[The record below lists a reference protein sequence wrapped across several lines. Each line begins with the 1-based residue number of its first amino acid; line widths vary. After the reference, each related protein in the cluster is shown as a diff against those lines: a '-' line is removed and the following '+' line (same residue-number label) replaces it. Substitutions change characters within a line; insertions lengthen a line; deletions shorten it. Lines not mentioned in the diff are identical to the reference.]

1 MTEQFHLSRLQ
12 VINWGVFDGYHD
24 IPFSPGGALIAGA
37 SGSGK
42 SSLLDAIS
50 LGFLPFN
57 RRNFNASGDNTAAG
71 SSAGR
76 RTVDKYV
83 RGAWGQRSD
92 GGTSRVMYLRGDGTA
107 WSAVAVTYSSDSG
120 RTVTGLVLKW
130 LTGESRNDSSSR
142 FVLGDGDL
150 DIEEVC
156 NRWAAGRFD
165 TGVFKEDRGERSDG
179 GNHRGERSDGGHT
192 GWRFT
197 TKVESQYLAQLYAT
211 IGIRAS
217 DAAQQLLGKAKS
229 LKSVGGLEQ
238 FVREFMLDEPESL
251 ARLPEALKQ
260 IDPLVEA
267 RELLAVAQKK
277 RKILGDIE
285 KIQQRYAS
293 ESTDLGIIDLV
304 DLPMVRAYTDQV
316 RLAQCPAQIEQLD
329 STVDQ
334 LDNEY
339 EDVTRS
345 LNLAKAEADSLN
357 AQISGSSASIGPL
370 QSQVTAAETEAEQVS
385 RRRGAYE
392 DMLAAQQLDA
402 PETADD
408 FWNLREELLAQATEL
423 LAKVERHREASTDAE
438 YAQKAARLTRD
449 EAAKELKRV
458 EHVGSALPEFAL
470 IMRDQICAAVG
481 VDAAALPYIAELM
494 DLRPDQTRWRT
505 AVEKVLRGVG
515 LRLMV
520 PDQHWTKVL
529 QFVNETNM
537 RGRLQLH
544 HVRAKL
550 LGAEPVEPEP
560 NTLAGKLFAVD
571 PSHPCAAEAV
581 DVVTAAGD
589 HICVDT
595 PDVFARFRRAVTDTG
610 LYKDSDRL
618 AIKDDR
624 RPLKQSEYLYQG
636 DVSAKINALT
646 VDLAAAEETY
656 QKARRVADDI
666 AAQRQQWRDRA
677 AACKAICEQFPQ
689 WSQIDT
695 ETADGHADR
704 LREQYELLLADH
716 PDIEALNARADE
728 CWSQIQKLMT
738 RRGAIQT
745 RRDDL
750 DSRRTR
756 LLELAERL
764 QPVPD
769 ERSREERRPEE
780 RRFVSEPLTEL
791 LDRYAGQVPV
801 ALELLDPE
809 PHRDALFTAIKKE
822 REQLRE
828 SRRRS
833 YDELARILNTFDTS
847 FPDAIPN
854 DSDNFD
860 ERVHDYVALCRHID
874 ERELPEAYE
883 RMMRLV
889 TEQAPDAI
897 LTLHRVAEQEARRIS
912 DQIDRVN
919 TGLGAVEFNR
929 GTRLTLR
936 ATPRN
941 LTAVSEL
948 TEIVR
953 AISRRIAE
961 VGLGDKQAILDQYA
975 DILRL
980 RNRLASAAPE
990 DKAWTRD
997 ALDVRNRFTFDCA
1010 EWDVATEELIRT
1022 HSNAGDNSGGE
1033 QEKLMAFCLAGA
1045 LSFNLA
1051 APGDAG
1057 TEEANRPVFAQLMLD
1072 EAFSKS
1078 DPQFAQQALQA
1089 FRKFGFQLVIV
1100 ATVQNA
1106 TTIQPYIDSVV
1117 MVSKTEATGRNAR
1130 PVATVVTRTIS
1141 EFGELRREMRA
1152 GTKVPAGV

>member
-12 VINWGVFDGYHD
+12 VINWGVFDGYHS
-24 IPFSPGGALIAGA
+24 IPFSVGGALIAGA

-107 WSAVAVTYSSDSG
+107 WSAVAVTYTSDSG

-156 NRWAAGRFD
+156 NRWASGRFD
-165 TGVFKEDRGERSDG
+165 AGVFKED
-179 GNHRGERSDGGHT
+179 
-192 GWRFT
+192 WRFS
-197 TKVESQYLAQLYAT
+197 TKVESQYLAQLYAA

-238 FVREFMLDEPESL
+238 FVREFMLDEPDSL

-285 KIQQRYAS
+285 QIQQRYAS
-293 ESTDLGIIDLV
+293 ESSDLGIIDLV
-304 DLPMVRAYTDQV
+304 DAPMVRAYTDHA
-316 RLAQCPAQIEQLD
+316 RLAQCPAQIATLD
-329 STVDQ
+329 GTVDQ
-334 LDNEY
+334 LENEY

-357 AQISGSSASIGPL
+357 AQISGSSANIAPL
-370 QSQVTAAETEAEQVS
+370 QSQVTAAETQAEQVE
-385 RRRGAYE
+385 RRRTTYE
-392 DMLAAQQLDA
+392 DMLAAQGIEIPD
-402 PETADD
+402 TADE

-423 LAKVERHREASTDAE
+423 LAKVERNREASTDAE
-438 YAQKAARLTRD
+438 YAQKAARIARD
-449 EAAKELKRV
+449 DVAKELKRV

-470 IMRDQICAAVG
+470 AMRDHICAAIK
-481 VDAAALPYIAELM
+481 VDAAELPYIAELL
-494 DLRPDQTRWRT
+494 DLRPGQTRWRL

-515 LRLMV
+515 LRLLV
-520 PDQHWTKVL
+520 PDQHWEKVL
-529 QFVNETNM
+529 RFVNETDM

-544 HVRAKL
+544 HVRAKF
-550 LGAEPVEPEP
+550 LGAESAEPEP
-560 NTLAGKLFAVD
+560 NTLAGKLFPVD
-571 PSHPCAAEAV
+571 PKHLCAAEAV
-581 DVVTAAGD
+581 DVITGADD
-589 HICVDT
+589 HVCVDT
-595 PDVFARFRRAVTDTG
+595 PDVFSRFRRAVTDTG

-618 AIKDDR
+618 AVKDDR
-624 RPLKQSEYLYQG
+624 RPVKLSEYLYQG
-636 DVSAKINALT
+636 DVTAKINALT
-646 VDLAAAEETY
+646 VELAAAEEAY
-656 QKARRVADDI
+656 QKARRTADDI

-677 AACKAICEQFPQ
+677 AACKAICEQYPQ

-695 ETADGHADR
+695 ETADGHAER
-704 LREQYELLLADH
+704 LREQYELLMADN

-738 RRGAIQT
+738 RR
-745 RRDDL
+745 DSL
-750 DSRRTR
+750 DERRTQ
-756 LLELAERL
+756 LLELQERL
-764 QPVPD
+764 SPA
-769 ERSREERRPEE
+769 
-780 RRFVSEPLTEL
+780 FVSEPLTEL
-791 LDRYAGQVPV
+791 LQRYAAQLPV

-809 PHRDALFTAIKKE
+809 PHRDALFAAIKKE

-854 DSDNFD
+854 DSDDFD

-912 DQIDRVN
+912 GQIDRVN
-919 TGLGAVEFNR
+919 TGLAAVEFNR

-936 ATPRN
+936 ATPRH
-941 LTAVSEL
+941 LVAVDEL
-948 TEIVR
+948 TQIVR
-953 AISRRIAE
+953 SISRRIAE

-975 DILRL
+975 EILRL
-980 RNRLASAAPE
+980 RNRLASTAPE

-1010 EWDVATEELIRT
+1010 EWDVDTEELIRT

-1045 LSFNLA
+1045 LSFNL
-1051 APGDAG
+1051 PSPESD
-1057 TEEANRPVFAQLMLD
+1057 NNKPVFAQLMLD

-1078 DPQFAQQALQA
+1078 DPQFAQQALHA

-1106 TTIQPYIDSVV
+1106 TTIEPYIDSVV
-1117 MVSKTEATGRNAR
+1117 MVSKTEPTDGNAR
-1130 PVATVVTRTIS
+1130 PVASVATRTIS
-1141 EFGELRREMRA
+1141 EFTSLRQEMRKTA
-1152 GTKVPAGV
+1152 ERVPAGV

>member
-1 MTEQFHLSRLQ
+1 MTTEQFHLSRLQ
-12 VINWGVFDGYHD
+12 VINWGVFDGYHA
-24 IPFSPGGALIAGA
+24 IPFSSGGALIAGA

-107 WSAVAVTYSSDSG
+107 WSAVAVTYRSDTG

-130 LTGESRNDSSSR
+130 LSGDSRNDSSSR

-150 DIEEVC
+150 DIEDIC
-156 NRWAAGRFD
+156 NRWAANRFD
-165 TGVFKEDRGERSDG
+165 ASVFKE
-179 GNHRGERSDGGHT
+179 
-192 GWRFT
+192 GWRFS

-238 FVREFMLDEPESL
+238 FVRDFMLDEPDSL

-267 RELLAVAQKK
+267 RELLAVAQRK
-277 RKILGDIE
+277 RRILGDIE
-285 KIQQRYAS
+285 QVQQRYAS
-293 ESTDLGIIDLV
+293 ESSDLGIIDLV
-304 DLPMVRAYTDQV
+304 DAPMVRAFTDHV
-316 RLAQCPAQIEQLD
+316 RLAQCPTQITTLD
-329 STVDQ
+329 GTIDQ
-334 LDNEY
+334 LENEY

-357 AQISGSSASIGPL
+357 AQISGSSANIAPL
-370 QSQVTAAETEAEQVS
+370 QSQVTAAETEAEQVT
-385 RRRGAYE
+385 RRRAAYE
-392 DMLAAQQLDA
+392 DLLAAQDLENRWDI
-402 PETADD
+402 PDTADD
-408 FWNLREELLAQATEL
+408 FWNLREELLAHATEM
-423 LAKVERHREASTDAE
+423 LAKVERNREASTDAE
-438 YAQKAARLTRD
+438 YAQKSARIIRD
-449 EAAKELKRV
+449 AAAKELRRV
-458 EHVGSALPEFAL
+458 EHVVSALPEFAL
-470 IMRDQICAAVG
+470 AMREHICTAVG
-481 VDAAALPYIAELM
+481 ADPAELPYIAELL
-494 DLRPDQTRWRT
+494 DLRPDQTRWRL
-505 AVEKVLRGVG
+505 AVEKVLRGAG
-515 LRLMV
+515 LRLLV
-520 PDQHWTKVL
+520 PDQHWAAVL
-529 QFVNETNM
+529 RFVNETNM

-550 LGAEPVEPEP
+550 LGAEPAQLDPK
-560 NTLAGKLFAVD
+560 TLAGKLFPVD
-571 PSHPCAAEAV
+571 PGHPCAAEAV
-581 DVVTAAGD
+581 DIVAVAGD
-589 HICVDT
+589 HVCVDT
-595 PDVFARFRRAVTDTG
+595 PDVFVRFHRAVTDVG
-610 LYKDSDRL
+610 LYKDSERL

-624 RPLKQSEYLYQG
+624 RPIKQSEYLYQG

-646 VDLAAAEETY
+646 LELAAAEEVY
-656 QKARRVADDI
+656 QKARHTADEI
-666 AAQRQQWRDRA
+666 AAQRQRWRDRA
-677 AACKAICEQFPQ
+677 AACKAICEQYPQ
-689 WSQIDT
+689 WSHIDT
-695 ETADGHADR
+695 ESADGHADR
-704 LREQYELLLADH
+704 LREQYELLVSDH
-716 PDIEALNARADE
+716 PDLEALNARADE
-728 CWSQIQKLMT
+728 CWSQIQRLMT

-745 RRDDL
+745 RRDHL
-750 DSRRTR
+750 DERRTR
-756 LLELAERL
+756 LMELQERL
-764 QPVPD
+764 SPA
-769 ERSREERRPEE
+769 
-780 RRFVSEPLTEL
+780 FVSEPLTEL
-791 LDRYAGQVPV
+791 LHRYAGAIPV

-822 REQLRE
+822 REQLRD

-847 FPDAIPN
+847 FPDAVPN

-860 ERVHDYVALCRHID
+860 ERVHDYVALCKHID

-883 RMMRLV
+883 RMLRLV

-897 LTLHRVAEQEARRIS
+897 LTLHRVAQQETRRIS
-912 DQIDRVN
+912 EQIDRVN
-919 TGLGAVEFNR
+919 TGLGAVAFNR

-936 ATPRN
+936 ATPRH
-941 LTAVSEL
+941 LQAVDEL
-948 TEIVR
+948 TEVVR
-953 AISRRIAE
+953 SISRRIAE

-980 RNRLASAAPE
+980 RNRLASTAPE

-1010 EWDVATEELIRT
+1010 EWDVSTDELIRT

-1051 APGDAG
+1051 SPGSVD
-1057 TEEANRPVFAQLMLD
+1057 NRPVFAQLMLD

-1117 MVSKTEATGRNAR
+1117 MVSKTEATGRNNR
-1130 PVATVVTRTIS
+1130 PVASVATRTIS
-1141 EFGELRREMRA
+1141 EFTTLRQEMRA
-1152 GTKVPAGV
+1152 AAKRVPAGV

>member
-1 MTEQFHLSRLQ
+1 LTEQFHLSRLQ
-12 VINWGVFDGYHD
+12 VINWGVFDGYHS
-24 IPFSPGGALIAGA
+24 IPFSSGGALIAGA

-92 GGTSRVMYLRGDGTA
+92 GGTSRVMYLRGEGSA
-107 WSAVAVTYSSDSG
+107 WSAVAVTYASDSG

-142 FVLGDGDL
+142 FILGDGDL

-165 TGVFKEDRGERSDG
+165 AGVFKIRGERSDG
-179 GNHRGERSDGGHT
+179 IPND
-192 GWRFT
+192 WRFS

-238 FVREFMLDEPESL
+238 FVREFMLDEPDSL

-285 KIQQRYAS
+285 QIQHRYAS
-293 ESTDLGIIDLV
+293 ESSDLGIIDLV
-304 DLPMVRAYTDQV
+304 DTPMVRAYTDHV
-316 RLAQCPAQIEQLD
+316 RIEQIPGQISTLD
-329 STVDQ
+329 GTIDQ
-334 LDNEY
+334 LENEY

-357 AQISGSSASIGPL
+357 AQISGTSANIAPL
-370 QSQVTAAETEAEQVS
+370 QSQVTAAETEAEQVE
-385 RRRGAYE
+385 RRRAAYE
-392 DMLAAQQLDA
+392 DLLTAQDVEI
-402 PETADD
+402 PDSADE
-408 FWNLREELLAQATEL
+408 FWNLREELLTQATEL
-423 LAKVERHREASTDAE
+423 LAKVERNREASTDAE
-438 YAQKAARLTRD
+438 YAQKSARIARD

-470 IMRDQICAAVG
+470 LMRDHICAEVG
-481 VDAAALPYIAELM
+481 ADVAELPYIAELL
-494 DLRPDQTRWRT
+494 DLKPDQTRWRL
-505 AVEKVLRGVG
+505 AVEKVLRGAG
-515 LRLMV
+515 LRLLV
-520 PDQHWTKVL
+520 PDQHWEKVL
-529 QFVNETNM
+529 RFVNETDM

-550 LGAEPVEPEP
+550 LGAEPVDPES

-571 PSHPCAAEAV
+571 PKHPCAAEAV
-581 DVVTAAGD
+581 DVISAAGD
-589 HICVDT
+589 HVCVDT
-595 PDVFARFRRAVTDTG
+595 PDVFARFRRAVTDAG

-624 RPLKQSEYLYQG
+624 RPVKQSEYLYQG

-646 VDLAAAEETY
+646 LELASAEEIY
-656 QKARRVADDI
+656 QKARRAADDL

-677 AACKAICEQFPQ
+677 ATCKAICEQYPQ

-695 ETADGHADR
+695 ETADGHAER
-704 LREQYELLLADH
+704 LREQYELLMADN
-716 PDIEALNARADE
+716 PDLEALNARADE
-728 CWSQIQKLMT
+728 CWSQIQKFMT

-745 RRDDL
+745 RRDAL
-750 DSRRTR
+750 DERRTR
-756 LLELAERL
+756 LMDLQERL
-764 QPVPD
+764 SPA
-769 ERSREERRPEE
+769 
-780 RRFVSEPLTEL
+780 FVSEPLTEL
-791 LDRYAGQVPV
+791 LNRYAAAHPV
-801 ALELLDPE
+801 SLELLDPE
-809 PHRDALFTAIKKE
+809 PHRDALFAAIKKE

-854 DSDNFD
+854 DSDDFD
-860 ERVHDYVALCRHID
+860 ERVHDYVALCKHID

-897 LTLHRVAEQEARRIS
+897 LTLHRVAEQETRRIAE
-912 DQIDRVN
+912 QIDRVN
-919 TGLGAVEFNR
+919 TGLGSVEFNR

-936 ATPRN
+936 ATPRA

-953 AISRRIAE
+953 SISRRIAE

-980 RNRLASAAPE
+980 RNRLASTAPE

-1010 EWDVATEELIRT
+1010 EWDTHSEELIRT

-1051 APGDAG
+1051 NPESEDN
-1057 TEEANRPVFAQLMLD
+1057 TPVFAQLMLD

-1130 PVATVVTRTIS
+1130 PVASVSTRTIS
-1141 EFGELRREMRA
+1141 EFTTLRHEMRA
-1152 GTKVPAGV
+1152 KAQRVPAGV

>member
-1 MTEQFHLSRLQ
+1 MSEQFHLSRLQ
-12 VINWGVFDGYHD
+12 IINWGVFDGYHS
-24 IPFSPGGALIAGA
+24 IPFSAGGSLVAGG

-83 RGAWGQRSD
+83 RGAWGQRSEA
-92 GGTSRVMYLRGDGTA
+92 GTSQVMYLRGEGTT
-107 WSAVAVTYSSDSG
+107 WSAVAVTYTSNTG
-120 RTVTGLVLKW
+120 RTITGLVLKW
-130 LTGESRNDSSSR
+130 LTGESRSDSSSR
-142 FVLGDGDL
+142 FVIGDGDL
-150 DIEEVC
+150 DIEDVC

-165 TGVFKEDRGERSDG
+165 AGVFKGVRSERSDG
-179 GNHRGERSDGGHT
+179 ENQ

-197 TKVESQYLAQLYAT
+197 TKVESQYLAQLYAS

-238 FVREFMLDEPESL
+238 FVREFMLDEPDSL

-267 RELLAVAQKK
+267 RELLAVAQRK

-285 KIQQRYAS
+285 AIQVRYAS

-304 DLPMVRAYTDQV
+304 DLPMVRAYTDHV
-316 RLAQCPAQIEQLD
+316 RLRHCPAEIETLD
-329 STVDQ
+329 ATIDQ
-334 LDNEY
+334 LENENA
-339 EDVTRS
+339 DLTRQ
-345 LNLAKAEADSLN
+345 LNLAKAEGDSLN
-357 AQISGSSASIGPL
+357 AQINGASANVGPL
-370 QSQVTAAETEAEQVS
+370 QAQVNAAEAQADDVA
-385 RRRGAYE
+385 RRRAAYE
-392 DMLAAQQLDA
+392 EMVAALGVEVPD
-402 PETADD
+402 TADE
-408 FWNLREELLAQATEL
+408 FWNLREELTRQATEML
-423 LAKVERHREASTDAE
+423 GKLEWGRDASTDAE
-438 YAQKAARLTRD
+438 YAQKSARILRD
-449 EAAKELKRV
+449 NAAKEFKRV
-458 EHVGSALPEFAL
+458 EHVGSALPESAVT
-470 IMRDQICAAVG
+470 MRDHICAGVG
-481 VDAAALPYIAELM
+481 IDPAELPYVAELF
-494 DLRPDQTRWRT
+494 DLQPEHSRWRL

-515 LRLMV
+515 LRLLV
-520 PDQHWTKVL
+520 PDQHYAKVL
-529 QFVNETNM
+529 RFVNETNM
-537 RGRLQLH
+537 RGRLALH
-544 HVRAKL
+544 HVRA
-550 LGAEPVEPEP
+550 GASGREAEP
-560 NTLAGKLFAVD
+560 NTLAGKLFLVK
-571 PSHPCAAEAV
+571 PKHPCAAEAA
-581 DVVTAAGD
+581 DVIAAAGD

-595 PDVFARFRRAVTDTG
+595 PDVFVRFRRAVTDTG

-624 RPLKQSEYLYQG
+624 RPIKPSEYIYQG
-636 DVSAKINALT
+636 DISAKLEALHAELT
-646 VDLAAAEETY
+646 EAEEAFNS
-656 QKARRVADDI
+656 ARRAADEI
-666 AAQRQQWRDRA
+666 AAQRQRWRDRA
-677 AACKAICEQFPQ
+677 AACKAVYEQFPQ

-695 ETADGHADR
+695 DTAEGHADR

-716 PDIEALNARADE
+716 PDIEALSARAEE
-728 CWSQIQKLMT
+728 CWVDIQTLMT

-750 DSRRTR
+750 DARRTKLMDLQDR
-756 LLELAERL
+756 LSPAVVSDQATDLLRRYAADV
-764 QPVPD
+764 PVP
-769 ERSREERRPEE
+769 
-780 RRFVSEPLTEL
+780 
-791 LDRYAGQVPV
+791 
-801 ALELLDPE
+801 LELLNPE
-809 PHRDALFTAIKKE
+809 PHREALFAAIRRE
-822 REQLRE
+822 RDQLTE

-833 YDELARILNTFDTS
+833 YEELSRIVATFDAS

-854 DSDNFD
+854 DSDDFD
-860 ERVHDYVALCRHID
+860 ERIYDYVGVCRHID
-874 ERELPEAYE
+874 ERELPDAYD
-883 RMMRLV
+883 RMMRLI

-897 LTLHRVAEQEARRIS
+897 LTLHRVAEQETRRIS
-912 DQIDRVN
+912 EQIERVN

-936 ATPRN
+936 ANPRSMV
-941 LTAVSEL
+941 AVSEL
-948 TEIVR
+948 TDIVK

-961 VGLGDKQAILDQYA
+961 VGLGDKKAILEQYA

-980 RNRLASAAPE
+980 RNRLAGNNPE
-990 DKAWTRD
+990 DRAWTRD

-1010 EWDVATEELIRT
+1010 EWDVASGELIRT

-1051 APGDAG
+1051 NPESGD
-1057 TEEANRPVFAQLMLD
+1057 NKPVFAQLMLD

-1078 DPQFAQQALQA
+1078 DPQFASQALQA

-1106 TTIQPYIDSVV
+1106 TTIQPYIDGVV
-1117 MVSKTEATGRNAR
+1117 MVSKSEATGRNAR
-1130 PVATVVTRTIS
+1130 PVANVATKTITD
-1141 EFGELRREMRA
+1141 FTALRREL
-1152 GTKVPAGV
+1152 KVPEPV

>member
-1 MTEQFHLSRLQ
+1 MPEQFHLSRLQ
-12 VINWGVFDGYHD
+12 VINWGVFDGYHT
-24 IPFSPGGALIAGA
+24 IAFSPGGALIAGA

-57 RRNFNASGDNTAAG
+57 RRNFNASGDHSAAG
-71 SSAGR
+71 SNAGR

-92 GGTSRVMYLRGDGTA
+92 AGASKVMYLRGDGTA
-107 WSAVAVTYSSDSG
+107 WSAVAVTYTSNTG

-130 LTGESRNDSSSR
+130 LTGESRSDSSSR
-142 FVLGDGDL
+142 FVLADGDRH
-150 DIEEVC
+150 IEDVC
-156 NRWAAGRFD
+156 NRWASGRFD
-165 TGVFKEDRGERSDG
+165 ANVFKDD
-179 GNHRGERSDGGHT
+179 
-192 GWRFT
+192 WRFS

-238 FVREFMLDEPESL
+238 FVREFMLDEPGSL
-251 ARLPEALKQ
+251 TRLPEALKQ
-260 IDPLVEA
+260 IDPLVDA
-267 RELLAVAQKK
+267 RELLAVAQRK

-285 KIQQRYAS
+285 QIQQRYGS
-293 ESTDLGIIDLV
+293 ESSDLGIIDLV
-304 DLPMVRAYTDQV
+304 DQPMVRAYTDHV
-316 RLAQCPAQIEQLD
+316 RLAQCPAQIESLD
-329 STVDQ
+329 ATIDQ
-334 LDNEY
+334 LGNEY
-339 EDVTRS
+339 EDVTRQ
-345 LNLAKAEADSLN
+345 LNLAKAEGDSLN

-370 QSQVTAAETEAEQVS
+370 QSQVAAAEAQAEEVS
-385 RRRGAYE
+385 RRRAAYE
-392 DMLAAQQLDA
+392 SMLDTQDLDV
-402 PETADD
+402 PDTADE
-408 FWNLREELLAQATEL
+408 FWNLREELSTTVTEL
-423 LAKVERHREASTDAE
+423 LAKLDRGREASTDAE
-438 YAQKAARLTRD
+438 YTQKVARIARD
-449 EAAKELKRV
+449 DAAKELKRV
-458 EHVGSALPEFAL
+458 EHVGSALPEHA
-470 IMRDQICAAVG
+470 ITMREHICAAVG
-481 VDAAALPYIAELM
+481 VETSQLPYIAELM
-494 DLRPDQTRWRT
+494 DLRPEQSRWRV

-515 LRLMV
+515 LRLLV
-520 PDQHWTKVL
+520 PDEHYAAVL
-529 QFVNETNM
+529 RFVNETNM
-537 RGRLQLH
+537 GGRLQLH
-544 HVRAKL
+544 HVRASL
-550 LGAEPVEPEP
+550 VGAEAVDADP
-560 NTLAGKLFAVD
+560 NTLAGKLFVVD
-571 PSHPCAAEAV
+571 PSHPCAAEAA
-581 DVVTAAGD
+581 DVVAAAGD
-589 HICVDT
+589 HVCVDT
-595 PDVFARFRRAVTDTG
+595 PDVFPRFRRAVTDAG

-624 RPLKQSEYLYQG
+624 RPLRQSDYIYQG
-636 DVSAKINALT
+636 DVAAKIDALT
-646 VDLAAAEETY
+646 VDLAAAEDGY
-656 QKARRVADDI
+656 QQARRAADDI

-689 WSQIDT
+689 WNQIDT

-704 LREQYELLLADH
+704 LREQFELLLADH
-716 PDIEALNARADE
+716 PDIEALNARADQ
-728 CWSQIQKLMT
+728 CWEEIQTLMT

-750 DSRRTR
+750 DGRRTR
-756 LLELAERL
+756 LLELSERL
-764 QPVPD
+764 TPA
-769 ERSREERRPEE
+769 
-780 RRFVSEPLTEL
+780 FVSEPLTEL
-791 LDRYAGQVPV
+791 LNRYAADVPV
-801 ALELLDPE
+801 TLELLNPE
-809 PHRDALFTAIKKE
+809 PHREAVFTAIRRE

-833 YDELARILNTFDTS
+833 YDELARILNTFDTA

-854 DSDNFD
+854 DSDVFD

-912 DQIDRVN
+912 EQIDRVN
-919 TGLGAVEFNR
+919 TGLGSVEFNR

-936 ATPRN
+936 ATPRS
-941 LTAVSEL
+941 LTAVAEL

-980 RNRLASAAPE
+980 RNRLASTAPE
-990 DKAWTRD
+990 DRAWTRD

-1010 EWDVATEELIRT
+1010 EWDIGSEELIRT

-1051 APGDAG
+1051 SPAQSFGSATGDDAD
-1057 TEEANRPVFAQLMLD
+1057 NKPVFAQLMLD

-1117 MVSKTEATGRNAR
+1117 MVSKKEATGRNAR
-1130 PVATVVTRTIS
+1130 PVATVATKTIS
-1141 EFGELRREMRA
+1141 DFTALRQDMTMSAAAAR
-1152 GTKVPAGV
+1152 VPATV

>member
-1 MTEQFHLSRLQ
+1 MSEQFHLSRLQ
-12 VINWGVFDGYHD
+12 IINWGVFDGYHS
-24 IPFSPGGALIAGA
+24 IPFSAGGSLVAGA

-83 RGAWGQRSD
+83 RGAWGQRSEA
-92 GGTSRVMYLRGDGTA
+92 GTSQVMYLRGEGTT
-107 WSAVAVTYSSDSG
+107 WSAVAVTYTSNTG
-120 RTVTGLVLKW
+120 RTITGLVLKW
-130 LTGESRNDSSSR
+130 LTGESRSDSSSR
-142 FVLGDGDL
+142 FVIGDGDL
-150 DIEEVC
+150 DIEDVC

-165 TGVFKEDRGERSDG
+165 AGVFKGD
-179 GNHRGERSDGGHT
+179 

-197 TKVESQYLAQLYAT
+197 TKVESQYLAQLYAS

-238 FVREFMLDEPESL
+238 FVREFMLDEPDSL

-267 RELLAVAQKK
+267 RELLAVAQRK

-285 KIQQRYAS
+285 AIQVRYAS

-304 DLPMVRAYTDQV
+304 DLPMVRAYTDHV
-316 RLAQCPAQIEQLD
+316 RLRHCPAEIETLD
-329 STVDQ
+329 ATIDQ
-334 LDNEY
+334 LENENA
-339 EDVTRS
+339 DLTRQ
-345 LNLAKAEADSLN
+345 LNLAKAEGDSLN
-357 AQISGSSASIGPL
+357 AQINGASANVGPL
-370 QSQVTAAETEAEQVS
+370 QAQVNAAEAQADDVA
-385 RRRGAYE
+385 RRRAAYE
-392 DMLAAQQLDA
+392 EMVAALGVDV
-402 PETADD
+402 PDTADE
-408 FWNLREELLAQATEL
+408 FWNLREELTRQATEML
-423 LAKVERHREASTDAE
+423 GKLEWGRDASTDAE
-438 YAQKAARLTRD
+438 YAQKSARILRD
-449 EAAKELKRV
+449 NAAKELKRV
-458 EHVGSALPEFAL
+458 EHVGSALPESAVT
-470 IMRDQICAAVG
+470 MRDHICAGVG
-481 VDAAALPYIAELM
+481 IDPAELPYVAELF
-494 DLRPDQTRWRT
+494 DLQPEHSRWRL

-515 LRLMV
+515 LRLLV
-520 PDQHWTKVL
+520 PDQHYAKVL
-529 QFVNETNM
+529 RFVNETNM
-537 RGRLQLH
+537 RGRLALH
-544 HVRAKL
+544 HVRA
-550 LGAEPVEPEP
+550 GASGREAEP
-560 NTLAGKLFAVD
+560 NTLAGKLFLVK
-571 PSHPCAAEAV
+571 PKHPCAAEAA
-581 DVVTAAGD
+581 DVIAAAGD

-595 PDVFARFRRAVTDTG
+595 PDVFVRFRRAVTDTG

-624 RPLKQSEYLYQG
+624 RPIKPSEYIYQG
-636 DVSAKINALT
+636 DIGAKLEALHAELT
-646 VDLAAAEETY
+646 EAEEAFNT
-656 QKARRVADDI
+656 ARRAADEI
-666 AAQRQQWRDRA
+666 AAQRQRWRDRA
-677 AACKAICEQFPQ
+677 AACKAVYEQFPQ

-695 ETADGHADR
+695 DTAEGHADR

-716 PDIEALNARADE
+716 PDIEALSARAEE
-728 CWSQIQKLMT
+728 CWVDIQTLMT

-750 DSRRTR
+750 DARRTKLMDLQDR
-756 LLELAERL
+756 LSPAAVSEQATDLLRRYAAEV
-764 QPVPD
+764 PVP
-769 ERSREERRPEE
+769 
-780 RRFVSEPLTEL
+780 
-791 LDRYAGQVPV
+791 
-801 ALELLDPE
+801 LELLNPE
-809 PHRDALFTAIKKE
+809 PHREALFAAIRRE
-822 REQLRE
+822 RDQLTE

-833 YDELARILNTFDTS
+833 YEELSRIVATFDAS

-854 DSDNFD
+854 DSDDFD
-860 ERVHDYVALCRHID
+860 ERIYDYVAVCRHID
-874 ERELPEAYE
+874 ERELPDAYD
-883 RMMRLV
+883 RMMRLI

-897 LTLHRVAEQEARRIS
+897 LTLHRVAEQETRRIS
-912 DQIDRVN
+912 EQIDRVN

-936 ATPRN
+936 ANPRAMA
-941 LTAVSEL
+941 AVSEL
-948 TEIVR
+948 TDIVK

-961 VGLGDKQAILDQYA
+961 VGLGDKKAILEQYA

-980 RNRLASAAPE
+980 RNRLAGNNPE
-990 DKAWTRD
+990 DRAWTRD

-1010 EWDVATEELIRT
+1010 EWDVASDELIRT

-1051 APGDAG
+1051 NPESGD
-1057 TEEANRPVFAQLMLD
+1057 NKPVFAQLMLD

-1078 DPQFAQQALQA
+1078 DPQFASQALQA

-1106 TTIQPYIDSVV
+1106 TTIQPYIDGVV
-1117 MVSKTEATGRNAR
+1117 MVSKSEATGRNAR
-1130 PVATVVTRTIS
+1130 PVANVATKTITD
-1141 EFGELRREMRA
+1141 FTALRREL
-1152 GTKVPAGV
+1152 KVPEPV

>member
-1 MTEQFHLSRLQ
+1 MPEQFHLSRLQ
-12 VINWGVFDGYHD
+12 VINWGVFDGYHT
-24 IPFSPGGALIAGA
+24 IPFGEGGALIAGA

-57 RRNFNASGDNTAAG
+57 RRNFNASGDNSAAG
-71 SSAGR
+71 SNAGR

-92 GGTSRVMYLRGDGTA
+92 AGASKVMYLRGDGTA
-107 WSAVAVTYSSDSG
+107 WSAVAVTYASNTG
-120 RTVTGLVLKW
+120 RTITGLVLKW
-130 LTGESRNDSSSR
+130 LTGESRSDSSSR
-142 FVLGDGDL
+142 FVLADGDR
-150 DIEEVC
+150 DIEDVC
-156 NRWAAGRFD
+156 NRWASGRFD
-165 TGVFKEDRGERSDG
+165 AGVFKDDE
-179 GNHRGERSDGGHT
+179 
-192 GWRFT
+192 WRFS

-238 FVREFMLDEPESL
+238 FVREFMLDEPSSL
-251 ARLPEALKQ
+251 TRLPDALKQ
-260 IDPLVEA
+260 IDPLVDA
-267 RELLAVAQKK
+267 RELLAVAQRK

-285 KIQQRYAS
+285 NIQQRYGS
-293 ESTDLGIIDLV
+293 ESSDLGIIDLV
-304 DLPMVRAYTDQV
+304 DQPMVRAYTDHI
-316 RLAQCPAQIEQLD
+316 RLAQCPAQIDSLD
-329 STVDQ
+329 ATIDQ
-334 LDNEY
+334 LGNEY
-339 EDVTRS
+339 EDVTRQ
-345 LNLAKAEADSLN
+345 LNLAKSEGDSLN

-370 QSQVTAAETEAEQVS
+370 QSQVAGAEAQAEEVS

-392 DMLAAQQLDA
+392 SLLTAQKLDI
-402 PETADD
+402 PDTADE
-408 FWNLREELLAQATEL
+408 FWNLREELTTTATEL
-423 LAKVERHREASTDAE
+423 LAKLDRGREASTDAE
-438 YAQKAARLTRD
+438 YAQKGARIARD
-449 EAAKELKRV
+449 DAAKELRRV
-458 EHVGSALPEFAL
+458 EHVGSALPEFA
-470 IMRDQICAAVG
+470 IAMREHICAAVG
-481 VDAAALPYIAELM
+481 ADPGELPYIAELM
-494 DLRPDQTRWRT
+494 DLRPEQSRWRV

-515 LRLMV
+515 LRLLV
-520 PDQHWTKVL
+520 PDGHYAAVL
-529 QFVNETNM
+529 RFVNETNM
-537 RGRLQLH
+537 GGRLQLH
-544 HVRAKL
+544 HVRAKFV
-550 LGAEPVEPEP
+550 GAEATPAEPK
-560 NTLAGKLFAVD
+560 TLAGKLFLVD
-571 PSHPCAAEAV
+571 PTHVCAAEAS
-581 DVVTAAGD
+581 DVIAAAGD
-589 HICVDT
+589 HVCVDD
-595 PDVFARFRRAVTDTG
+595 PDVFPRFRRAVTETG

-624 RPLKQSEYLYQG
+624 RPLRQSDYIFQG
-636 DVSAKINALT
+636 DIAAKIDALT
-646 VDLAAAEETY
+646 VDLANAEEAFN
-656 QKARRVADDI
+656 QARRAADDI
-666 AAQRQQWRDRA
+666 AAERQQRRDRA

-689 WSQIDT
+689 WNQIDT

-704 LREQYELLLADH
+704 LREQFELLLADH
-716 PDIEALNARADE
+716 PDIEALNARADQ
-728 CWSQIQKLMT
+728 CWEEIQTLMT

-750 DSRRTR
+750 DGRRTR
-756 LLELAERL
+756 LLELQDRL
-764 QPVPD
+764 A
-769 ERSREERRPEE
+769 PE
-780 RRFVSEPLTEL
+780 FVSEPLTEL
-791 LDRYAGQVPV
+791 LNRYARDVPV
-801 ALELLDPE
+801 ELELLNPE
-809 PHRDALFTAIKKE
+809 PHRDAVFTSIRRE

-833 YDELARILNTFDTS
+833 YDELARILNTFDTA

-854 DSDNFD
+854 DSDVFD

-897 LTLHRVAEQEARRIS
+897 LTLHRVAEQESRRITE
-912 DQIDRVN
+912 QINRVN
-919 TGLGAVEFNR
+919 TGLGSVEFNR

-936 ATPRN
+936 ATPRS
-941 LTAVSEL
+941 LTAVAEL
-948 TEIVR
+948 TDIVK

-980 RNRLASAAPE
+980 RNRLSSTAPE

-1010 EWDVATEELIRT
+1010 EWDVSSEDLIRT

-1051 APGDAG
+1051 SPESSD
-1057 TEEANRPVFAQLMLD
+1057 NRPVFAQLMLD

-1117 MVSKTEATGRNAR
+1117 MVSKKEATGRNAR
-1130 PVATVVTRTIS
+1130 PVATVATKTIS
-1141 EFGELRREMRA
+1141 DFAALRHEMTASAAAAR
-1152 GTKVPAGV
+1152 VPATVG

>member
-1 MTEQFHLSRLQ
+1 MAEQFHLSRLQ

-24 IPFSPGGALIAGA
+24 IPFSEGGALIAGA

-92 GGTSRVMYLRGDGTA
+92 GGSSKVMYLRGEGTA
-107 WSAVAVTYSSDSG
+107 WSAIAVTYRSNTG
-120 RTVTGLVLKW
+120 RSVTGLVLKW
-130 LTGESRNDSSSR
+130 LTGESRSDSSSR
-142 FVLGDGDL
+142 FVLADGDR
-150 DIEEVC
+150 DIEDVC

-165 TGVFKEDRGERSDG
+165 SGVFKDDE
-179 GNHRGERSDGGHT
+179 
-192 GWRFT
+192 WRFS

-238 FVREFMLDEPESL
+238 FVREFMLDEPSSL
-251 ARLPEALKQ
+251 TRLPEALKQ

-293 ESTDLGIIDLV
+293 ESSDLGIIDLV
-304 DLPMVRAYTDQV
+304 DQPMVRAYTDHV
-316 RLAQCPAQIEQLD
+316 RLAQCGPQIESLD
-329 STVDQ
+329 ATIDQ
-334 LDNEY
+334 LGNEY
-339 EDVTRS
+339 EDVTRQ
-345 LNLAKAEADSLN
+345 LNLAKAEGDSLN
-357 AQISGSSASIGPL
+357 AQISGSSASLGPL
-370 QSQVTAAETEAEQVS
+370 QSQVAGAEAQAEQVS
-385 RRRGAYE
+385 RRRAAYE
-392 DMLAAQQLDA
+392 AMLGAQDIDV
-402 PETADD
+402 PDTADE
-408 FWNLREELLAQATEL
+408 FWNLREELATEVTEL
-423 LAKVERHREASTDAE
+423 LAKLDRGREASTDAE
-438 YAQKAARLTRD
+438 YAQKAARIARD
-449 EAAKELKRV
+449 DAAKELKRV
-458 EHVGSALPEFAL
+458 EHVGSALPEFA
-470 IMRDQICAAVG
+470 ITMREHICAAVG
-481 VDAAALPYIAELM
+481 VDPAELPYIAELM
-494 DLRPDQTRWRT
+494 DLRPDQSRWRV

-515 LRLMV
+515 LRLLV
-520 PDQHWTKVL
+520 PDDRYSAVL
-529 QFVNETNM
+529 RFVNETNM
-537 RGRLQLH
+537 GGRLQLH
-544 HVRAKL
+544 HVRASL
-550 LGAEPVEPEP
+550 VGADPVDADP
-560 NTLAGKLFAVD
+560 NTLAGKLFVVD
-571 PSHPCAAEAV
+571 PTHACAAEAA
-581 DVVTAAGD
+581 DVIAAAGD

-595 PDVFARFRRAVTDTG
+595 PDVFSRFRRAVTDTG
-610 LYKDSDRL
+610 LYKDSERL

-624 RPLKQSEYLYQG
+624 RPLKQSDYIYQG
-636 DVSAKINALT
+636 DVRAKIDALT
-646 VDLAAAEETY
+646 VDLATAEELY
-656 QKARRVADDI
+656 QQARRKADEI

-689 WSQIDT
+689 WNQVDID
-695 ETADGHADR
+695 TADGHADR
-704 LREQYELLLADH
+704 LREQFELLLADN
-716 PDIEALNARADE
+716 PDIEALTARADE
-728 CWSQIQKLMT
+728 CWEEIQTLMT

-750 DSRRTR
+750 DSRRTQ
-756 LLELAERL
+756 LLELQDRL
-764 QPVPD
+764 TPA
-769 ERSREERRPEE
+769 
-780 RRFVSEPLTEL
+780 FVSEPLTEL
-791 LDRYAGQVPV
+791 LNRYAAAIPVP
-801 ALELLDPE
+801 LEVLNPE
-809 PHRDALFTAIKKE
+809 PHREAVFNTIRRE

-833 YDELARILNTFDTS
+833 YDELARILNTFDTA

-854 DSDNFD
+854 DSEVFD

-874 ERELPEAYE
+874 ERELPDAYE

-912 DQIDRVN
+912 EQIDRVN
-919 TGLGAVEFNR
+919 TGLGAVEFNN

-936 ATPRN
+936 ATPRS
-941 LTAVSEL
+941 LTAVAEL

-980 RNRLASAAPE
+980 RNRLASTAPE

-1010 EWDVATEELIRT
+1010 EWDVRTEELIRT

-1051 APGDAG
+1051 SPESSD
-1057 TEEANRPVFAQLMLD
+1057 NKPVFAQLMLD

-1106 TTIQPYIDSVV
+1106 TTIQPYIDSVI
-1117 MVSKTEATGRNAR
+1117 MVSKTEATSRNAR
-1130 PVATVVTRTIS
+1130 PVATVVSKTIS
-1141 EFGELRREMRA
+1141 DFTTLRAEMRSSA
-1152 GTKVPAGV
+1152 ARERVPAGV

>member
-12 VINWGVFDGYHD
+12 IINWGVFDGYHS
-24 IPFSPGGALIAGA
+24 IPFSSGGALIAGA

-92 GGTSRVMYLRGDGTA
+92 GGTSRVMYLRGEGTA
-107 WSAVAVTYSSDSG
+107 WSAVAVTYTGDSG

-130 LTGESRNDSSSR
+130 LTGESRSDSSSR
-142 FVLGDGDL
+142 FVIGDGDL
-150 DIEEVC
+150 DIEDVC

-165 TGVFKEDRGERSDG
+165 TGVFKD
-179 GNHRGERSDGGHT
+179 H

-267 RELLAVAQKK
+267 RELLAVAQRK

-293 ESTDLGIIDLV
+293 ESSDLGIIDLV
-304 DLPMVRAYTDQV
+304 DLPMVRAYTDHV
-316 RLAQCPAQIEQLD
+316 RLAQCPAQIAQLD
-329 STVDQ
+329 TTIDQ

-357 AQISGSSASIGPL
+357 AQISGNSASIGPL

-385 RRRGAYE
+385 RRRSAYE
-392 DMLAAQQLDA
+392 DAVSAQGLDV
-402 PETADD
+402 PDTAEE
-408 FWNLREELLAQATEL
+408 FWNLREELLTEATDL
-423 LAKVERHREASTDAE
+423 LAKVERNREASTDAE
-438 YAQKAARLTRD
+438 YAQKAARIARD
-449 EAAKELKRV
+449 DAAKELKRV

-470 IMRDQICAAVG
+470 LMREQICAALG
-481 VDAAALPYIAELM
+481 LDAAELPYVAELM
-494 DLRPDQTRWRT
+494 DLRPDQTRWRV
-505 AVEKVLRGVG
+505 AVEKVLRGPG
-515 LRLMV
+515 LRLLV
-520 PDQHWTKVL
+520 PDQHWNQVL
-529 QFVNETNM
+529 RFVNETNM
-537 RGRLQLH
+537 RGRLALH
-544 HVRAKL
+544 HVRTKL
-550 LGAEPVEPEP
+550 YGADPVDAES
-560 NTLAGKLFAVD
+560 NTLAGKLFPVD
-571 PSHPCAAEAV
+571 PTHPCAAEAV
-581 DVVTAAGD
+581 DIVTTAGD
-589 HICVDT
+589 HVCVDT
-595 PDVFARFRRAVTDTG
+595 PEVFARFRRAVTDTG

-646 VDLAAAEETY
+646 MDLAAAEEAY
-656 QKARRVADDI
+656 QKARRAADEI
-666 AAQRQQWRDRA
+666 AAQRQRWRDRA

-689 WSQIDT
+689 WSHIDV

-704 LREQYELLLADH
+704 LREQYELLLADN

-728 CWSQIQKLMT
+728 CWSQIQVLMT

-750 DSRRTR
+750 DSRRTQ
-756 LLELAERL
+756 LLELQERL
-764 QPVPD
+764 QPA
-769 ERSREERRPEE
+769 
-780 RRFVSEPLTEL
+780 FVSEPLTEL
-791 LDRYAGQVPV
+791 LHRYAGQVPV
-801 ALELLDPE
+801 SLELLSPE
-809 PHRDALFTAIKKE
+809 PHRDALFAAIKKE

-833 YDELARILNTFDTS
+833 YDELARILNTFDTA

-854 DSDNFD
+854 DSNNFD

-897 LTLHRVAEQEARRIS
+897 LTLHRVAEQEARRIAE
-912 DQIDRVN
+912 QIERVN

-936 ATPRN
+936 ATPRS
-941 LTAVSEL
+941 LTAVAEL

-980 RNRLASAAPE
+980 RNRLASTAPE

-1010 EWDVATEELIRT
+1010 EWSGDELIRT

-1051 APGDAG
+1051 SLESSD
-1057 TEEANRPVFAQLMLD
+1057 NRPVFAQLMLD

-1078 DPQFAQQALQA
+1078 DPQFAQQALSA
-1089 FRKFGFQLVIV
+1089 FQKFGFQLVIV

-1152 GTKVPAGV
+1152 NAKVPAGV

>member
-1 MTEQFHLSRLQ
+1 MAEQFHLSRLQ

-24 IPFSPGGALIAGA
+24 IPFSEGGALIAGA

-92 GGTSRVMYLRGDGTA
+92 GGASKVMYLRGDGTA
-107 WSAVAVTYSSDSG
+107 WSAIAVSYRSNTG

-130 LTGESRNDSSSR
+130 LTGESRSDSSSR
-142 FVLGDGDL
+142 FVLADGDR
-150 DIEEVC
+150 DIEDVC

-165 TGVFKEDRGERSDG
+165 SGVFKDDE
-179 GNHRGERSDGGHT
+179 
-192 GWRFT
+192 WRFS

-238 FVREFMLDEPESL
+238 FVREFMLDEPSSL
-251 ARLPEALKQ
+251 TRLPEALKQ

-293 ESTDLGIIDLV
+293 ESSDLGIIDLV
-304 DLPMVRAYTDQV
+304 DQPMVRAYTDHV
-316 RLAQCPAQIEQLD
+316 RLTQCGPQIQSLD
-329 STVDQ
+329 ATIDQ
-334 LDNEY
+334 LGNEY
-339 EDVTRS
+339 EDVTRQ
-345 LNLAKAEADSLN
+345 LNLAKAEGDSLN
-357 AQISGSSASIGPL
+357 AQISGSSASLGPL
-370 QSQVTAAETEAEQVS
+370 QSQVAGAEAQAEQVS
-385 RRRGAYE
+385 RRRAAYE
-392 DMLAAQQLDA
+392 AMLAAQDIDV
-402 PETADD
+402 PDTADE
-408 FWNLREELLAQATEL
+408 FWNLREELATEVTEL
-423 LAKVERHREASTDAE
+423 LAKLDRGREASTDAE
-438 YAQKAARLTRD
+438 YAQKAARITRD
-449 EAAKELKRV
+449 DAAKELKRV
-458 EHVGSALPEFAL
+458 EHVGSALPEFA
-470 IMRDQICAAVG
+470 ITMREHICAAVG
-481 VDAAALPYIAELM
+481 VDPGELPYIAELM
-494 DLRPDQTRWRT
+494 DLRPDQSRWRV

-515 LRLMV
+515 LRLLV
-520 PDQHWTKVL
+520 PDDRYSAVL
-529 QFVNETNM
+529 RFVNETNM
-537 RGRLQLH
+537 GGRLQLH
-544 HVRAKL
+544 HVRASL
-550 LGAEPVEPEP
+550 VGAEPVDAEP
-560 NTLAGKLFAVD
+560 NTLAGKLFVVD
-571 PSHPCAAEAV
+571 PMHPCAAEAA
-581 DVVTAAGD
+581 DVVAAAGD

-595 PDVFARFRRAVTDTG
+595 PDVFSRFRRAVTDTG
-610 LYKDSDRL
+610 LYKDSERL

-624 RPLKQSEYLYQG
+624 RPLKQADYIYQG
-636 DVSAKINALT
+636 DVRAKIDALT
-646 VDLAAAEETY
+646 VDLANAEELY
-656 QKARRVADDI
+656 QQARRKADEI

-689 WSQIDT
+689 WNQVDSD
-695 ETADGHADR
+695 TADGHADR
-704 LREQYELLLADH
+704 LREQFELLLADN
-716 PDIEALNARADE
+716 PDIEALTARADE
-728 CWSQIQKLMT
+728 CWEEIQTLMT

-750 DSRRTR
+750 DARRTQ
-756 LLELAERL
+756 LLELQDRL
-764 QPVPD
+764 APA
-769 ERSREERRPEE
+769 
-780 RRFVSEPLTEL
+780 FVSEPLTEL
-791 LDRYAGQVPV
+791 LNRYAALVPV
-801 ALELLDPE
+801 ALEVLNPE
-809 PHRDALFTAIKKE
+809 PHREAVFNTIRRE

-833 YDELARILNTFDTS
+833 YDELARILNTFDTA

-854 DSDNFD
+854 DSDVFD

-874 ERELPEAYE
+874 ERELPEAYD

-912 DQIDRVN
+912 EQIDRVN
-919 TGLGAVEFNR
+919 TGLGAVEFNS

-936 ATPRN
+936 ATPRS
-941 LTAVSEL
+941 LTAVAEL

-980 RNRLASAAPE
+980 RNRLASTAPE

-1010 EWDVATEELIRT
+1010 EWDVRSEELIRT

-1051 APGDAG
+1051 SPESQD
-1057 TEEANRPVFAQLMLD
+1057 NKPVFAQLMLD

-1106 TTIQPYIDSVV
+1106 TTIQPYIDSVI
-1117 MVSKTEATGRNAR
+1117 MVSKTEATSRNAR
-1130 PVATVVTRTIS
+1130 PVATVVSKTIS
-1141 EFGELRREMRA
+1141 DFTSLRAEMRSSA
-1152 GTKVPAGV
+1152 ARERVPATV

>member
-1 MTEQFHLSRLQ
+1 
-12 VINWGVFDGYHD
+12 
-24 IPFSPGGALIAGA
+24 
-37 SGSGK
+37 
-42 SSLLDAIS
+42 
-50 LGFLPFN
+50 
-57 RRNFNASGDNTAAG
+57 
-71 SSAGR
+71 
-76 RTVDKYV
+76 
-83 RGAWGQRSD
+83 
-92 GGTSRVMYLRGDGTA
+92 MYLRGDGTA
-107 WSAVAVTYSSDSG
+107 WSAVAVTYTSDTG

-130 LTGESRNDSSSR
+130 LTGESRSDSSSR
-142 FVLGDGDL
+142 FVLADGDR
-150 DIEEVC
+150 DIEDVC

-165 TGVFKEDRGERSDG
+165 ANVFKNDD
-179 GNHRGERSDGGHT
+179 
-192 GWRFT
+192 WRFST
-197 TKVESQYLAQLYAT
+197 RVESQYLAQLYAT

-238 FVREFMLDEPESL
+238 FVREFMLDEPNSL

-260 IDPLVEA
+260 IDPLVDA
-267 RELLAVAQKK
+267 RELLAVAQRK

-285 KIQQRYAS
+285 GIQQRYAL

-304 DLPMVRAYTDQV
+304 DQPMVRAYTDHIRV
-316 RLAQCPAQIEQLD
+316 AQCPGQITALD
-329 STVDQ
+329 STIDQ
-334 LDNEY
+334 LGNEY
-339 EDVTRS
+339 EDVTRQ
-345 LNLAKAEADSLN
+345 LNLAKAEGDSLN

-370 QSQVTAAETEAEQVS
+370 QSQVAAAEAQAEEVS
-385 RRRGAYE
+385 RRRAAYE
-392 DMLAAQQLDA
+392 SAVTAQDLDV
-402 PETADD
+402 PETADE
-408 FWNLREELLAQATEL
+408 FWNLREELTGQITEL
-423 LAKVERHREASTDAE
+423 LAKLDRGRESSTDAE
-438 YAQKAARLTRD
+438 YAQKVARMARD
-449 EAAKELKRV
+449 DAAKELRRV
-458 EHVGSALPEFAL
+458 EHVGSALPESA
-470 IMRDQICAAVG
+470 IAMRELICATVG
-481 VDAAALPYIAELM
+481 IDPKELPYIAELM
-494 DLRPDQTRWRT
+494 DLRPEQNRWRV

-515 LRLMV
+515 LRMLV
-520 PDQHWTKVL
+520 PDRHYAAVL
-529 QFVNETNM
+529 RFVNETDM

-544 HVRAKL
+544 HVREKF
-550 LGAEPVEPEP
+550 LGAEPVEAEP
-560 NTLAGKLFAVD
+560 NTLAGKLFVVD
-571 PSHPCAAEAV
+571 PAHVCAAEAA
-581 DVVTAAGD
+581 DVVAAAGD
-589 HICVDT
+589 HVCVDT
-595 PDVFARFRRAVTDTG
+595 PDLFPRFRRAVTDAG

-624 RPLKQSEYLYQG
+624 RPLKQSDYIYQG
-636 DVSAKINALT
+636 DVAAKIDALT
-646 VDLAAAEETY
+646 VDLSGAEEAY
-656 QKARRVADDI
+656 QAAHRVADDI

-689 WSQIDT
+689 WNQVDS

-704 LREQYELLLADH
+704 LREQFELLLADH
-716 PDIEALNARADE
+716 PDIEALNARADQ
-728 CWSQIQKLMT
+728 CWEEIQTLMT

-750 DSRRTR
+750 DVRRTR
-756 LLELAERL
+756 LLDLQERL
-764 QPVPD
+764 TPA
-769 ERSREERRPEE
+769 
-780 RRFVSEPLTEL
+780 FVSEPLTEL
-791 LDRYAGQVPV
+791 LHRYAGDVPV
-801 ALELLDPE
+801 PLELLNPE
-809 PHRDALFTAIKKE
+809 PHREAVFTAIRRE

-833 YDELARILNTFDTS
+833 YDELARILSTFDTA

-854 DSDNFD
+854 DSEVFD

-897 LTLHRVAEQEARRIS
+897 LTLHRVAEQETRRIS
-912 DQIDRVN
+912 EQIERVN
-919 TGLGAVEFNR
+919 TGLGSVEFNR

-936 ATPRN
+936 ATQRS
-941 LTAVSEL
+941 LTPVAEL
-948 TEIVR
+948 TEVVR

-980 RNRLASAAPE
+980 RNRLASTAPE

-1010 EWDVATEELIRT
+1010 EWDVATGDLIRT

-1051 APGDAG
+1051 SPDSDD
-1057 TEEANRPVFAQLMLD
+1057 NRPVFAQLMLD

-1117 MVSKTEATGRNAR
+1117 MVSKKEATGRDAR
-1130 PVATVVTRTIS
+1130 PVATLATKTIS
-1141 EFGELRREMRA
+1141 DFTALRHELSAAASAER
-1152 GTKVPAGV
+1152 VPAGV

>member
-1 MTEQFHLSRLQ
+1 MSEQFHLSRLQ
-12 VINWGVFDGYHD
+12 VINWGVFDGYHS
-24 IPFSPGGALIAGA
+24 IPFNEGGALIAGA

-57 RRNFNASGDNTAAG
+57 RRNFNASGDNSAAG
-71 SSAGR
+71 SNAGR

-83 RGAWGQRSD
+83 RGAWGQRSEA
-92 GGTSRVMYLRGDGTA
+92 GASKVMYLRGDGTA
-107 WSAVAVTYSSDSG
+107 WSAVAVTYTSNTG
-120 RTVTGLVLKW
+120 RSVTGLVLKW
-130 LTGESRNDSSSR
+130 LTGESRSDSSSR
-142 FVLGDGDL
+142 FVLADGDR
-150 DIEEVC
+150 DVEGVC
-156 NRWAAGRFD
+156 NRWASSRFD
-165 TGVFKEDRGERSDG
+165 GNVFKDD
-179 GNHRGERSDGGHT
+179 
-192 GWRFT
+192 WRFS

-238 FVREFMLDEPESL
+238 FVREFMLDEPSSL
-251 ARLPEALKQ
+251 TRLPDALKQ
-260 IDPLVEA
+260 IDPLVDA
-267 RELLAVAQKK
+267 RELLAVAQRK

-285 KIQQRYAS
+285 KIQQRYGS
-293 ESTDLGIIDLV
+293 ESSDLGIIDLV
-304 DLPMVRAYTDQV
+304 DQPMVRAYTDQV
-316 RLAQCPAQIEQLD
+316 RLTQCPTQIDSLD
-329 STVDQ
+329 TTIDQ
-334 LDNEY
+334 LGNEY

-357 AQISGSSASIGPL
+357 AQISGSSASVGPL
-370 QSQVTAAETEAEQVS
+370 QSQVAAAEAQAEEVS
-385 RRRGAYE
+385 RRRAAYE
-392 DMLAAQQLDA
+392 AMVTPQGVEIPD
-402 PETADD
+402 TADE
-408 FWNLREELLAQATEL
+408 FWNLREELSTQANEL
-423 LAKVERHREASTDAE
+423 LARLDRGRESSTDAE
-438 YAQKAARLTRD
+438 YAQKVARMARD
-449 EAAKELKRV
+449 DATKELRRV
-458 EHVGSALPEFAL
+458 EHVGSALPESA
-470 IMRDQICAAVG
+470 ITMRDHICAAVG
-481 VDAAALPYIAELM
+481 VESSELPYIAELM
-494 DLRPDQTRWRT
+494 DLRPDHSRWRV

-515 LRLMV
+515 LRLLV
-520 PDQHWTKVL
+520 PDGHYAAVL
-529 QFVNETNM
+529 RFVNETNM
-537 RGRLQLH
+537 GGRLQLH
-544 HVRAKL
+544 HVRAKFV
-550 LGAEPVEPEP
+550 GATPVEAEP
-560 NTLAGKLFAVD
+560 NTLAGKLFVVD
-571 PSHPCAAEAV
+571 AKHPCAAEAA
-581 DVVTAAGD
+581 DVVAAAGD
-589 HICVDT
+589 HVCVDT
-595 PDVFARFRRAVTDTG
+595 PDVFPRFRRAVTDTG

-624 RPLKQSEYLYQG
+624 RPLKQADYIYQG
-636 DVSAKINALT
+636 DVAAKIDALT
-646 VDLAAAEETY
+646 VDLAGAEEAYHLARSAADAIAAE
-656 QKARRVADDI
+656 
-666 AAQRQQWRDRA
+666 RQQWRDRA

-689 WSQIDT
+689 WNQVDT
-695 ETADGHADR
+695 ESADGHAER

-716 PDIEALNARADE
+716 PDIEALNARADQ
-728 CWSQIQKLMT
+728 CWDEIQTLMT

-750 DSRRTR
+750 DDRRTR
-756 LLELAERL
+756 LLELQERL
-764 QPVPD
+764 APA
-769 ERSREERRPEE
+769 
-780 RRFVSEPLTEL
+780 FVSEPLTEL
-791 LDRYAGQVPV
+791 LNRYAGDVPL
-801 ALELLDPE
+801 ALELLNPE
-809 PHRDALFTAIKKE
+809 PHREAVFTAIRRE

-833 YDELARILNTFDTS
+833 YDELARILNTFDNA

-854 DSDNFD
+854 DSDAFD

-897 LTLHRVAEQEARRIS
+897 LTLHRVAEQETRRIS
-912 DQIDRVN
+912 EQINKVN
-919 TGLGAVEFNR
+919 TGLGSVEFNR

-936 ATPRN
+936 ATPRS
-941 LTAVSEL
+941 LTAVAEL
-948 TEIVR
+948 TDIVKS
-953 AISRRIAE
+953 ISRRIAE

-980 RNRLASAAPE
+980 RNRLASTAPE

-1010 EWDVATEELIRT
+1010 EWDVSSEELIRT

-1051 APGDAG
+1051 SPTSTD
-1057 TEEANRPVFAQLMLD
+1057 NRPVFAQLMLD

-1117 MVSKTEATGRNAR
+1117 MVSKREAAGRDAR
-1130 PVATVVTRTIS
+1130 PVATVATKTIS
-1141 EFGELRREMRA
+1141 DFTALRQEMMVSAAEAR
-1152 GTKVPAGV
+1152 VPATV

>member
-1 MTEQFHLSRLQ
+1 MPEQFHLSRLQ
-12 VINWGVFDGYHD
+12 IINWGVFDGYHT
-24 IPFSPGGALIAGA
+24 IAFSEGGALIAGA

-57 RRNFNASGDNTAAG
+57 RRNFNASGDNSAAG
-71 SSAGR
+71 SNAGR

-92 GGTSRVMYLRGDGTA
+92 AGASKVMYLRGDGTA
-107 WSAVAVTYSSDSG
+107 WSAVAVTYASNTG

-130 LTGESRNDSSSR
+130 LTGESRSDSSSR
-142 FVLGDGDL
+142 FVLTDGDR
-150 DIEEVC
+150 DIEDVC
-156 NRWAAGRFD
+156 NRWASGRFD
-165 TGVFKEDRGERSDG
+165 SGVFKDDE
-179 GNHRGERSDGGHT
+179 
-192 GWRFT
+192 WRFS

-238 FVREFMLDEPESL
+238 FVREFMLDEPSSL
-251 ARLPEALKQ
+251 TRLPEALKQ
-260 IDPLVEA
+260 IDPLVDA
-267 RELLAVAQKK
+267 RELLAVAQRK

-285 KIQQRYAS
+285 KIQQRYGS
-293 ESTDLGIIDLV
+293 ESSDLGIIDLV
-304 DLPMVRAYTDQV
+304 DQPTVRAYSDHV
-316 RLAQCPAQIEQLD
+316 RLAQCPAQIDSLD
-329 STVDQ
+329 ATIDQ
-334 LDNEY
+334 LGNEY
-339 EDVTRS
+339 EDVTRQ
-345 LNLAKAEADSLN
+345 LNLAKAEGDSLN

-370 QSQVTAAETEAEQVS
+370 QSQVAGAEAQAEEVS
-385 RRRGAYE
+385 RRRVAYE
-392 DMLAAQQLDA
+392 SLITAQDLDI
-402 PETADD
+402 PDTADE
-408 FWNLREELLAQATEL
+408 FWNLREELSTAATEL
-423 LAKVERHREASTDAE
+423 LAKLDRGREASTDAE
-438 YAQKAARLTRD
+438 YAQKVARIARD
-449 EAAKELKRV
+449 DAAKELRRV
-458 EHVGSALPEFAL
+458 EHVGSALPEFA
-470 IMRDQICAAVG
+470 ITMREHICAAVG
-481 VDAAALPYIAELM
+481 VDPAELPYIAELM
-494 DLRPDQTRWRT
+494 DLRPEQSRWRV

-515 LRLMV
+515 LRLLI
-520 PDQHWTKVL
+520 PDSHYAAVL
-529 QFVNETNM
+529 RFVNETNM
-537 RGRLQLH
+537 GGRLQLH
-544 HVRAKL
+544 HVRASAS
-550 LGAEPVEPEP
+550 GQDAEP
-560 NTLAGKLFAVD
+560 NTLAGKLFVVD
-571 PSHPCAAEAV
+571 PTHVCAAEAT
-581 DVVTAAGD
+581 DVIAAAGD
-589 HICVDT
+589 HVCVDN
-595 PDVFARFRRAVTDTG
+595 PDLFPRFRRAVTDTG

-624 RPLKQSEYLYQG
+624 RPLRQSDYIFQG
-636 DVSAKINALT
+636 DVAAKIDALT
-646 VDLAAAEETY
+646 VDLANAEEAF
-656 QKARRVADDI
+656 QQARRAADDI
-666 AAQRQQWRDRA
+666 AAERQQWRDRVA
-677 AACKAICEQFPQ
+677 AYKAICEQFPQ
-689 WSQIDT
+689 WNQVDT

-704 LREQYELLLADH
+704 LREQYELLLAEH
-716 PDIEALNARADE
+716 PDIEALNARADQ
-728 CWSQIQKLMT
+728 CWEEIQTLMT

-750 DSRRTR
+750 DGRRTR
-756 LLELAERL
+756 LLELQERL
-764 QPVPD
+764 APA
-769 ERSREERRPEE
+769 
-780 RRFVSEPLTEL
+780 FVSEPLTEL
-791 LDRYAGQVPV
+791 LNRYASDVPV
-801 ALELLDPE
+801 ALEMLNPE
-809 PHRDALFTAIKKE
+809 PHREAVFNAIRRE

-833 YDELARILNTFDTS
+833 YDELARILNTFDTA

-854 DSDNFD
+854 DSDIFD
-860 ERVHDYVALCRHID
+860 ERVHDYAALCRHID

-897 LTLHRVAEQEARRIS
+897 LTLHRVAEQEARRITE
-912 DQIDRVN
+912 QIARVN
-919 TGLGAVEFNR
+919 TGLGSVEFNR

-936 ATPRN
+936 ATPRS
-941 LTAVSEL
+941 LTAVAEL
-948 TEIVR
+948 TDIVK

-980 RNRLASAAPE
+980 RNRLASTAPE

-1010 EWDVATEELIRT
+1010 EWDVVTEELIRT

-1051 APGDAG
+1051 SPAQPSMSATAESSD
-1057 TEEANRPVFAQLMLD
+1057 NRPVFAQLMLD

-1117 MVSKTEATGRNAR
+1117 MVSKKEATGRNAR
-1130 PVATVVTRTIS
+1130 PVATVATKTIS
-1141 EFGELRREMRA
+1141 DFTALRQDMTASAAAAR
-1152 GTKVPAGV
+1152 VPAMV

>member
-12 VINWGVFDGYHD
+12 IINWGVFDGYHS

-57 RRNFNASGDNTAAG
+57 RRNFNASGDQTAAG

-92 GGTSRVMYLRGDGTA
+92 GGSSRVMYLRGEGTT
-107 WSAVAVTYSSDSG
+107 WSAVAVTYTGDSG

-142 FVLGDGDL
+142 FVIGDGDL
-150 DIEEVC
+150 DIEAVC

-165 TGVFKEDRGERSDG
+165 TGVFKDG
-179 GNHRGERSDGGHT
+179 

-260 IDPLVEA
+260 IDPLVDA
-267 RELLAVAQKK
+267 RELLAVAQRK

-285 KIQQRYAS
+285 KIQQRYAA
-293 ESTDLGIIDLV
+293 ESSDLGIIDLV
-304 DLPMVRAYTDQV
+304 DLPTVRAYTDHV
-316 RLAQCPAQIEQLD
+316 RLAQCPGQIAQLDSTIEQLD
-329 STVDQ
+329 
-334 LDNEY
+334 NE
-339 EDVTRS
+339 EQDVTRQ
-345 LNLAKAEADSLN
+345 LNLAKAEADSLT
-357 AQISGSSASIGPL
+357 AQISGSSANLTPL
-370 QSQVTAAETEAEQVS
+370 QSQLTAAETAAEQVS
-385 RRRGAYE
+385 RRRSAYE
-392 DMLAAQQLDA
+392 DMLTAHWLDI
-402 PETADD
+402 PESAEE
-408 FWNLREELLAQATEL
+408 FWNLRERLLAEAAES
-423 LAKVERHREASTDAE
+423 LAKAERRREESTDAE
-438 YAQKAARLTRD
+438 YAQKSARLMRD
-449 EAAKELKRV
+449 EIATELRRV
-458 EHVGSALPEFAL
+458 EKVGSSLPEFAL
-470 IMRDQICAAVG
+470 VMREQICAAIG
-481 VDAAALPYIAELM
+481 VEPSELPYIAELM
-494 DLRPDQTRWRT
+494 DLRPEQTRWRV
-505 AVEKVLRGVG
+505 AVEKVLRGAG
-515 LRLMV
+515 LRLLV
-520 PDQHWTKVL
+520 PDTHWGAVL
-529 QFVNETNM
+529 RFVNETNM
-537 RGRLQLH
+537 RGRLALH
-544 HVRAKL
+544 HVRARMY
-550 LGAEPVEPEP
+550 GAEPVEPEP
-560 NTLAGKLFAVD
+560 NTLAGKLFVVD
-571 PSHPCAAEAV
+571 PGHPCAAEAA
-581 DVVTAAGD
+581 DVIAAAGD
-589 HICVDT
+589 HICVDD
-595 PDVFARFRRAVTDTG
+595 PNVFGRFRRAVTDTG
-610 LYKDSDRL
+610 LYKESDRL
-618 AIKDDR
+618 AVKDDR
-624 RPLKQSEYLYQG
+624 RPVRQSEYLFQG

-646 VDLAAAEETY
+646 VDLAAAEEAY
-656 QKARRVADDI
+656 QKARRTADEI
-666 AAQRQQWRDRA
+666 AAQRQQWRDWA
-677 AACKAICEQFPQ
+677 ASCRAICEQFGQ
-689 WSQIDT
+689 WSQIDV

-716 PDIEALNARADE
+716 PDLDALNARAED
-728 CWSQIQKLMT
+728 CWTQIQKLMT
-738 RRGAIQT
+738 RRGAVQT
-745 RRDDL
+745 RRDEL
-750 DSRRTR
+750 DERRTR

-764 QPVPD
+764 EPA
-769 ERSREERRPEE
+769 
-780 RRFVSEPLTEL
+780 FVSEPLTEL
-791 LDRYAGQVPV
+791 LNRYAGQVPV
-801 ALELLDPE
+801 TLELLDPE
-809 PHRDALFTAIKKE
+809 PHREALFAAIKRE

-833 YDELARILNTFDTS
+833 YDELARILNTFDTA

-854 DSDNFD
+854 DSDVFD
-860 ERVHDYVALCRHID
+860 ERVHDYVSLCRHID

-912 DQIDRVN
+912 EQIERVN

-936 ATPRN
+936 ATPRQ
-941 LTAVSEL
+941 LPAVSEL

-961 VGLGDKQAILDQYA
+961 VGLGDRQAILDQYA

-980 RNRLASAAPE
+980 RNRLASTAPE
-990 DKAWTRD
+990 DRAWTRD

-1051 APGDAG
+1051 NPEGPD
-1057 TEEANRPVFAQLMLD
+1057 NRPVFAQLMLD

-1078 DPQFAQQALQA
+1078 DPQFAQQALEA

-1106 TTIQPYIDSVV
+1106 TTIQPYVDSVV
-1117 MVSKTEATGRNAR
+1117 MVSKSEATGRNAR
-1130 PVATVVTRTIS
+1130 PVASVATRTIS
-1141 EFGELRREMRA
+1141 EFTALREDMRSA
-1152 GTKVPAGV
+1152 RVPAGV

>member
-1 MTEQFHLSRLQ
+1 MTDQPEQFHLSRLQ

-24 IPFSPGGALIAGA
+24 IAFSEGGALIAGA

-92 GGTSRVMYLRGDGTA
+92 GTTSKVMYLRGEGTA
-107 WSAVAVTYSSDSG
+107 WSAVAVTYTSNTG
-120 RTVTGLVLKW
+120 RSVTGLVLKW
-130 LTGESRNDSSSR
+130 LTGESRSDSSSR
-142 FVLGDGDL
+142 FVLADANRSIE
-150 DIEEVC
+150 DIC

-165 TGVFKEDRGERSDG
+165 TGVFKDD
-179 GNHRGERSDGGHT
+179 D
-192 GWRFT
+192 WRFS

-238 FVREFMLDEPESL
+238 FVREFMLDEPDSL

-267 RELLAVAQKK
+267 RELLAVAQRK

-293 ESTDLGIIDLV
+293 ESSDLGIIDLV
-304 DLPMVRAYTDQV
+304 DAPMVRAYTDHV
-316 RLAQCPAQIEQLD
+316 RLAQCPAQIDSLD
-329 STVDQ
+329 ATIDQ
-334 LDNEY
+334 LGYEY
-339 EDVTRS
+339 EDVTRA

-357 AQISGSSASIGPL
+357 AQISGSSSSIGPL
-370 QSQVTAAETEAEQVS
+370 QSQVAAAESQAEEVS
-385 RRRGAYE
+385 RRRAAYE
-392 DMLAAQQLDA
+392 SMVTTQDLDI
-402 PETADD
+402 PDTADE
-408 FWNLREELLAQATEL
+408 FWNLREELTTSATEL
-423 LAKVERHREASTDAE
+423 LARLDRGREASTDAE
-438 YAQKAARLTRD
+438 YAQKVARMARD
-449 EAAKELKRV
+449 EAAKELARV
-458 EHVGSALPEFAL
+458 QHVGSALPESATS
-470 IMRDQICAAVG
+470 MRDFICNALG
-481 VDAAALPYIAELM
+481 VDAAELPYVAELM
-494 DLRPDQTRWRT
+494 DLRPEQSRWRV

-515 LRLMV
+515 LRLLV
-520 PDQHWTKVL
+520 PDRQYASVL
-529 QFVNETNM
+529 RFVNETNM

-544 HVRAKL
+544 HVRTSMV
-550 LGAEPVEPEP
+550 GATPTEAEP
-560 NTLAGKLFAVD
+560 NTLAGKLFVVD
-571 PSHPCAAEAV
+571 PGHPCAAEAA
-581 DVVTAAGD
+581 DVVAAAGE
-589 HICVDT
+589 HVCVDS
-595 PDVFARFRRAVTDTG
+595 PDVFVRFRRAVTDTG
-610 LYKDSDRL
+610 LHKDSERL
-618 AIKDDR
+618 AVKDDR
-624 RPLKQSEYLYQG
+624 RALKPSEYIFQG
-636 DVSAKINALT
+636 DVTTKIDALT
-646 VDLAAAEETY
+646 VDLGAAEQAY
-656 QKARRVADDI
+656 QQARRVADDI
-666 AAQRQQWRDRA
+666 AAERQQWRDRA
-677 AACKAICEQFPQ
+677 AANKAICEQFPQ
-689 WSQIDT
+689 WNHIDT
-695 ETADGHADR
+695 ETADKHADR
-704 LREQYELLLADH
+704 LREQFEILLADH
-716 PDIEALNARADE
+716 PDIEALSARAED
-728 CWSQIQKLMT
+728 CWAEIQTLMT

-750 DSRRTR
+750 DYRRTQ
-756 LLELAERL
+756 LLELQERL
-764 QPVPD
+764 APA
-769 ERSREERRPEE
+769 
-780 RRFVSEPLTEL
+780 FVSEPLTEL
-791 LDRYAGQVPV
+791 LHRY
-801 ALELLDPE
+801 ALELPVDLELLSPE
-809 PHRDALFTAIKKE
+809 PHRDALFGAIRRE
-822 REQLRE
+822 RDQLRE

-833 YDELARILNTFDTS
+833 YDELARILSTFDNA

-854 DSDNFD
+854 DSDVFD

-897 LTLHRVAEQEARRIS
+897 LTLHRVAEQETRRITE
-912 DQIDRVN
+912 QIARVN
-919 TGLGAVEFNR
+919 TGLGAVEFNS

-936 ATPRN
+936 ATPRQ
-941 LTAVSEL
+941 LTAVAEL

-980 RNRLASAAPE
+980 RNRLASNAPE

-997 ALDVRNRFTFDCA
+997 ALDVRNRFAFDCA
-1010 EWDVATEELIRT
+1010 EWDARTDELIRT

-1051 APGDAG
+1051 SP
-1057 TEEANRPVFAQLMLD
+1057 EADDNKPVFAQLMLD

-1117 MVSKTEATGRNAR
+1117 MVSKREATGRDAR
-1130 PVATVVTRTIS
+1130 PVATVATKTIS
-1141 EFGELRREMRA
+1141 DFTALRHEMTAASR
-1152 GTKVPAGV
+1152 VPAGV

>member
-1 MTEQFHLSRLQ
+1 MTKPEPEQFHLSRLQ
-12 VINWGVFDGYHD
+12 VINWGVFDGYHT
-24 IPFSPGGALIAGA
+24 ISFGEGGALIAGA

-107 WSAVAVTYSSDSG
+107 WSAIAVTYTSNTG

-130 LTGESRNDSSSR
+130 LSGESRSDSSSR
-142 FVLGDGDL
+142 FVLADGDR
-150 DIEEVC
+150 DIEDVC

-165 TGVFKEDRGERSDG
+165 ANVFKSD
-179 GNHRGERSDGGHT
+179 D
-192 GWRFT
+192 WRFS

-238 FVREFMLDEPESL
+238 FVREFMLDEPDSL

-260 IDPLVEA
+260 IDPLVDA
-267 RELLAVAQKK
+267 RELLAVAQRK

-285 KIQQRYAS
+285 AIQQRYAL
-293 ESTDLGIIDLV
+293 ESSDLGIIDLV
-304 DLPMVRAYTDQV
+304 DAPMVRAYTDHV
-316 RLAQCPAQIEQLD
+316 RLAQIPGQITSLD
-329 STVDQ
+329 ATIDQ
-334 LDNEY
+334 LGNEY
-339 EDVTRS
+339 EDVTRQ
-345 LNLAKAEADSLN
+345 LNLAKAEGDSLN

-370 QSQVTAAETEAEQVS
+370 QSQVAAAEAQAEEVS
-385 RRRGAYE
+385 RRYSTYE
-392 DMLAAQQLDA
+392 TMVSAQDLDV
-402 PETADD
+402 PETADE
-408 FWNLREELLAQATEL
+408 FWNLREELNTEITEL
-423 LAKVERHREASTDAE
+423 LAKLDRGKESSTDAE
-438 YAQKAARLTRD
+438 YAQKVARMARD
-449 EAAKELKRV
+449 DAAKELKRV
-458 EHVGSALPEFAL
+458 EHVGSALPESA
-470 IMRDQICAAVG
+470 IAMRDLICAAIG
-481 VDAAALPYIAELM
+481 LDAGDLPYVAELM
-494 DLRPDQTRWRT
+494 DLRPDQNRWRV

-515 LRLMV
+515 LRLLV
-520 PDQHWTKVL
+520 PDRHHAAVL
-529 QFVNETNM
+529 RFVNANDI

-544 HVRAKL
+544 HVRAKFV
-550 LGAEPVEPEP
+550 GAEAQEADP
-560 NTLAGKLFAVD
+560 NTLAGKLFVVD
-571 PSHPCAAEAV
+571 PTHVCAAEAADIV
-581 DVVTAAGD
+581 ASAGD
-589 HICVDT
+589 HVCVDN
-595 PDVFARFRRAVTDTG
+595 PDLFPRYRRAVTDTG

-624 RPLKQSEYLYQG
+624 RALRQSEYIFQG
-636 DVSAKINALT
+636 DVAAKIDALT
-646 VDLAAAEETY
+646 VDLAAAEEAY
-656 QKARRVADDI
+656 QAARRAADDI

-677 AACKAICEQFPQ
+677 AACKALNDQFPQ
-689 WSQIDT
+689 WTHIDT
-695 ETADGHADR
+695 ETADGHAER
-704 LREQYELLLADH
+704 LREQFELLLADH
-716 PDIEALNARADE
+716 PDIEALNARADQ
-728 CWSQIQKLMT
+728 CWEEIQALMT

-750 DSRRTR
+750 DDRRTR
-756 LLELAERL
+756 LLELEERL
-764 QPVPD
+764 SPD
-769 ERSREERRPEE
+769 
-780 RRFVSEPLTEL
+780 FVSEPLTEL
-791 LDRYAGQVPV
+791 LHRYAGDVPV
-801 ALELLDPE
+801 PLELLHPE
-809 PHRDALFTAIKKE
+809 PHREAVFTAIRRE
-822 REQLRE
+822 RDQLRE

-833 YDELARILNTFDTS
+833 YDELARILNTFDTA

-854 DSDNFD
+854 DSDIFD

-897 LTLHRVAEQEARRIS
+897 LTLHRVAEQETRRIS
-912 DQIDRVN
+912 EQIDRVN
-919 TGLGAVEFNR
+919 TGLGSVEFNR

-936 ATPRN
+936 ATQRS
-941 LTAVSEL
+941 LTAVAEL
-948 TEIVR
+948 TDIVR

-975 DILRL
+975 DILKL
-980 RNRLASAAPE
+980 RNRLASTAPE

-1010 EWDVATEELIRT
+1010 EWDVSSDELIRT

-1051 APGDAG
+1051 SPDSDD
-1057 TEEANRPVFAQLMLD
+1057 NRPVFAQLMLD

-1106 TTIQPYIDSVV
+1106 TTIQPYVDSVV
-1117 MVSKTEATGRNAR
+1117 MVSKKEATGRNAR
-1130 PVATVVTRTIS
+1130 PVATVATKTIS
-1141 EFGELRREMRA
+1141 DFTALRQVLRTA
-1152 GTKVPAGV
+1152 GSEEKVPAGV

>member
-1 MTEQFHLSRLQ
+1 MPEQFHLSRLQ
-12 VINWGVFDGYHD
+12 VINWGVFDGYHS
-24 IPFSPGGALIAGA
+24 IAFSEGGALIAGA

-57 RRNFNASGDNTAAG
+57 RRNFNASGDNSAAG
-71 SSAGR
+71 SNAGR

-83 RGAWGQRSD
+83 RGAWGQRSEA
-92 GGTSRVMYLRGDGTA
+92 GSSRVMYLRGDGTA
-107 WSAVAVTYSSDSG
+107 WSAVAVTYTSNTG

-130 LTGESRNDSSSR
+130 LTGESRSDSSSR
-142 FVLGDGDL
+142 FVLADGDR
-150 DIEEVC
+150 DIEGVC
-156 NRWAAGRFD
+156 NRWASGRFD
-165 TGVFKEDRGERSDG
+165 TGVFKDD
-179 GNHRGERSDGGHT
+179 D
-192 GWRFT
+192 WRFS

-238 FVREFMLDEPESL
+238 FVREFMLDEPDSL
-251 ARLPEALKQ
+251 TRLPEALKQ
-260 IDPLVEA
+260 IDPLVDA
-267 RELLAVAQKK
+267 RELLAVAQRK

-293 ESTDLGIIDLV
+293 ESSDLGIIDLV
-304 DLPMVRAYTDQV
+304 DQPMVRAYTDHV
-316 RLAQCPAQIEQLD
+316 RLAQCPAQIDSLD
-329 STVDQ
+329 GTIDQ
-334 LDNEY
+334 LGNEY
-339 EDVTRS
+339 EDVTRA

-370 QSQVTAAETEAEQVS
+370 QSQVAAAEAQAEEVS
-385 RRRGAYE
+385 RRRAAYE
-392 DMLAAQQLDA
+392 AMLNTQKLDI
-402 PETADD
+402 PDTADE
-408 FWNLREELLAQATEL
+408 FWNLREELNTQVTEL
-423 LAKVERHREASTDAE
+423 LARLDRGRESSTDAE
-438 YAQKAARLTRD
+438 YAQKVARMERD
-449 EAAKELKRV
+449 DAAKELRRV
-458 EHVGSALPEFAL
+458 EHVGSALPESAIL
-470 IMRDQICAAVG
+470 MREQICAAVG
-481 VDAAALPYIAELM
+481 VDPSELPYIAELL
-494 DLRPDQTRWRT
+494 DLRPDQSRWRV

-515 LRLMV
+515 LRLLV
-520 PDQHWTKVL
+520 PDRDHAAVL
-529 QFVNETNM
+529 RFVNENDV

-544 HVRAKL
+544 HVRPSAS
-550 LGAEPVEPEP
+550 GREAEP
-560 NTLAGKLFAVD
+560 NTLAGKLFIVD
-571 PSHPCAAEAV
+571 PSHICAAEAA
-581 DVVTAAGD
+581 DVIAAAGD

-595 PDVFARFRRAVTDTG
+595 PDVFGRFRRAVTDTG

-624 RPLKQSEYLYQG
+624 RPLKQSEYIYQG
-636 DVSAKINALT
+636 DVAAKIDALT
-646 VDLAAAEETY
+646 VDLANAEDAF
-656 QKARRVADDI
+656 QAARRAADDI
-666 AAQRQQWRDRA
+666 AAERQQWRDRA

-689 WSQIDT
+689 WNHVDSDT
-695 ETADGHADR
+695 AEGHADR
-704 LREQYELLLADH
+704 LRDQYELLMEEH
-716 PDIEALNARADE
+716 PDIEALSARAEE
-728 CWSQIQKLMT
+728 CWAEIQALMT
-738 RRGAIQT
+738 RRGSIQT

-750 DSRRTR
+750 DGRRTR
-756 LLELAERL
+756 LLELQERL
-764 QPVPD
+764 APT
-769 ERSREERRPEE
+769 
-780 RRFVSEPLTEL
+780 FVSEPLTEL
-791 LDRYAGQVPV
+791 LNRYAGDVPV

-809 PHRDALFTAIKKE
+809 PHRDAVFNAIRRE

-833 YDELARILNTFDTS
+833 YDELARILNTFDTA
-847 FPDAIPN
+847 FPDSIPN
-854 DSDNFD
+854 DSDVFD
-860 ERVHDYVALCRHID
+860 ERVHDYVAMCRHID
-874 ERELPEAYE
+874 ERELPEAYD

-897 LTLHRVAEQEARRIS
+897 LTLHRVAEQETRRIS
-912 DQIDRVN
+912 EQIDRVN
-919 TGLGAVEFNR
+919 TGLGSVEFNR

-936 ATPRN
+936 ATPRS
-941 LTAVSEL
+941 LTAVAEL

-953 AISRRIAE
+953 GISRRIAE
-961 VGLGDKQAILDQYA
+961 VSMGDKQAILDQYA

-980 RNRLASAAPE
+980 RNRLASPAPE

-1010 EWDVATEELIRT
+1010 EWDVSTEELIRT

-1051 APGDAG
+1051 SPESSD
-1057 TEEANRPVFAQLMLD
+1057 NKPVFAQLMLD

-1117 MVSKTEATGRNAR
+1117 MVSKKEASGRNAR
-1130 PVATVVTRTIS
+1130 PVATVATKTIS
-1141 EFGELRREMRA
+1141 DFTALRQEMTVTAAAARE
-1152 GTKVPAGV
+1152 PAGVS

>member
-1 MTEQFHLSRLQ
+1 MAEQFHLSRLQ
-12 VINWGVFDGYHD
+12 IINWGVFDGYHD
-24 IPFSPGGALIAGA
+24 IPFSDGGALIAGA

-57 RRNFNASGDNTAAG
+57 RRNFNASGDNSAAG
-71 SSAGR
+71 SNAGR

-92 GGTSRVMYLRGDGTA
+92 AGASKVMYLRGDGTA
-107 WSAVAVTYSSDSG
+107 WSAVAVSYTSNTG

-130 LTGESRNDSSSR
+130 LTGESRSDSSSR
-142 FVLGDGDL
+142 FVLADGDR
-150 DIEEVC
+150 DIEDVC

-165 TGVFKEDRGERSDG
+165 SGVFKDDE
-179 GNHRGERSDGGHT
+179 
-192 GWRFT
+192 WRFS

-238 FVREFMLDEPESL
+238 FVREFMLDEPSSL
-251 ARLPEALKQ
+251 TRLPDALKQ

-267 RELLAVAQKK
+267 RELLAVAQRK

-293 ESTDLGIIDLV
+293 ESSDLGIIDLV
-304 DLPMVRAYTDQV
+304 DPPMVRAYTDHV
-316 RLAQCPAQIEQLD
+316 RLAQCGPQITSLD
-329 STVDQ
+329 ATIDQ
-334 LDNEY
+334 LGNEY
-339 EDVTRS
+339 EDVTRQ
-345 LNLAKAEADSLN
+345 LNLAKAEGDSLN
-357 AQISGSSASIGPL
+357 AQISGSSANLGPL
-370 QSQVTAAETEAEQVS
+370 QSQVAGAEAQAEQVS
-385 RRRGAYE
+385 RRRAAFE
-392 DMLAAQQLDA
+392 AMLNAQDIDV
-402 PETADD
+402 PNSADD
-408 FWNLREELLAQATEL
+408 FWNMREELTTGVTEL
-423 LAKVERHREASTDAE
+423 LAKLDRGREASTDAE
-438 YAQKAARLTRD
+438 YAQKAARIARD

-458 EHVGSALPEFAL
+458 EHVGSALPEFA
-470 IMRDQICAAVG
+470 ITMREHICAAVG
-481 VDAAALPYIAELM
+481 VDPSELPYIAELM
-494 DLRPDQTRWRT
+494 DLRPDQGRWRV

-515 LRLMV
+515 LRLLV
-520 PDQHWTKVL
+520 PDEQYSAVL
-529 QFVNETNM
+529 RFVNETNM
-537 RGRLQLH
+537 GGRLQLH
-544 HVRAKL
+544 HVRASL
-550 LGAEPVEPEP
+550 VGAEAKDAEP
-560 NTLAGKLFAVD
+560 NTLAGKLFVVD
-571 PSHPCAAEAV
+571 PTHPCAAEAA
-581 DVVTAAGD
+581 DVIAAAGD

-595 PDVFARFRRAVTDTG
+595 PDVFSRFRRAVTDAG

-624 RPLKQSEYLYQG
+624 RPLRQSDYIFQG
-636 DVSAKINALT
+636 EVAAKIDALT
-646 VDLAAAEETY
+646 VDLANAEEAF
-656 QKARRVADDI
+656 QQARRAADDI
-666 AAQRQQWRDRA
+666 AAQRQQWRDRS
-677 AACKAICEQFPQ
+677 AACKAICDQFPQ
-689 WSQIDT
+689 WNQVDID
-695 ETADGHADR
+695 TADGHADR
-704 LREQYELLLADH
+704 LRQQYELLLADN

-728 CWSQIQKLMT
+728 VWEDIQTLMT

-750 DSRRTR
+750 DGRRTQ
-756 LLELAERL
+756 LLELQDRL
-764 QPVPD
+764 APA
-769 ERSREERRPEE
+769 
-780 RRFVSEPLTEL
+780 FVSEPLTEL
-791 LDRYAGQVPV
+791 LNRYAADVPV
-801 ALELLDPE
+801 SLEVLNPE
-809 PHRDALFTAIKKE
+809 PHREAVFNAIRRE

-833 YDELARILNTFDTS
+833 YDELARILNTFDTA

-854 DSDNFD
+854 DSDVFD

-897 LTLHRVAEQEARRIS
+897 LTLHRVAEQETRRIS
-912 DQIDRVN
+912 EQIDRVN
-919 TGLGAVEFNR
+919 TGLGAVEFNN

-936 ATPRN
+936 ATPRS
-941 LTAVSEL
+941 LTAVAEL

-980 RNRLASAAPE
+980 RNRLASTAPE

-1010 EWDVATEELIRT
+1010 EWDVRTEELIRT

-1051 APGDAG
+1051 SPESSD
-1057 TEEANRPVFAQLMLD
+1057 NKPVFAQLMLD

-1106 TTIQPYIDSVV
+1106 TTIQPYINSVI
-1117 MVSKTEATGRNAR
+1117 MVSKTEATSRAAR
-1130 PVATVVTRTIS
+1130 PVATVAAKTIS
-1141 EFGELRREMRA
+1141 DFTNLRAEMRSTA
-1152 GTKVPAGV
+1152 ARERVPAGV

>member
-1 MTEQFHLSRLQ
+1 MAEQFHLSRLQ
-12 VINWGVFDGYHD
+12 IINWGVFDGYHD
-24 IPFSPGGALIAGA
+24 IPFSDGGALIAGA

-57 RRNFNASGDNTAAG
+57 RRNFNASGDNSAAG
-71 SSAGR
+71 SNAGR

-92 GGTSRVMYLRGDGTA
+92 AGASKVMYLRGDGTA
-107 WSAVAVTYSSDSG
+107 WSAVAVSYTSNTG

-130 LTGESRNDSSSR
+130 LTGESRSDSSSR
-142 FVLGDGDL
+142 FVLADGDR
-150 DIEEVC
+150 DIEDVC

-165 TGVFKEDRGERSDG
+165 SGVFKDDE
-179 GNHRGERSDGGHT
+179 
-192 GWRFT
+192 WRFS

-238 FVREFMLDEPESL
+238 FVREFMLDEPSSL
-251 ARLPEALKQ
+251 TRLPDALKQ

-267 RELLAVAQKK
+267 RELLAVAQRK

-293 ESTDLGIIDLV
+293 ESSDLGIIDLV
-304 DLPMVRAYTDQV
+304 DPPMVRAYTDHV
-316 RLAQCPAQIEQLD
+316 RLAQCAPQIQSLD
-329 STVDQ
+329 ATIDQ
-334 LDNEY
+334 LGNEY
-339 EDVTRS
+339 EDVTRQ
-345 LNLAKAEADSLN
+345 LNLAKAEGDSLN
-357 AQISGSSASIGPL
+357 AQISGSSANLGPL
-370 QSQVTAAETEAEQVS
+370 QSQVAGAEAQAEQVS
-385 RRRGAYE
+385 RRRVAYE
-392 DMLAAQQLDA
+392 TMLNAQDLDV
-402 PETADD
+402 PDSADE
-408 FWNLREELLAQATEL
+408 FWNLREELTTGVTEL
-423 LAKVERHREASTDAE
+423 LAKLDRGREASTDAE
-438 YAQKAARLTRD
+438 YAQKAARIARD
-449 EAAKELKRV
+449 DAAKELKRV
-458 EHVGSALPEFAL
+458 EHVGSALPEFA
-470 IMRDQICAAVG
+470 ITMREHICAAVG
-481 VDAAALPYIAELM
+481 VDPSQLPYIAELM
-494 DLRPDQTRWRT
+494 DLRPDQSRWRV

-515 LRLMV
+515 LRLLV
-520 PDQHWTKVL
+520 PDEQYSAVL
-529 QFVNETNM
+529 RFVNETNM
-537 RGRLQLH
+537 GGRLQLH
-544 HVRAKL
+544 HVRASFV
-550 LGAEPVEPEP
+550 GAEVKEAES
-560 NTLAGKLFAVD
+560 NTLAGKLFVVD
-571 PSHPCAAEAV
+571 PTHPCAAEAA
-581 DVVTAAGD
+581 DVIAAAGD

-595 PDVFARFRRAVTDTG
+595 PDVFSRFRRAVTDAG

-624 RPLKQSEYLYQG
+624 RPLRQSDYIFQG
-636 DVSAKINALT
+636 EVAAKIDALT
-646 VDLAAAEETY
+646 VDLANAEEAY
-656 QKARRVADDI
+656 QQARRAADEI
-666 AAQRQQWRDRA
+666 AAQRQQWRDRS
-677 AACKAICEQFPQ
+677 AACKAICDQFPQ
-689 WSQIDT
+689 WNQVDID
-695 ETADGHADR
+695 TADGHADR
-704 LREQYELLLADH
+704 LREQYELLLADN

-728 CWSQIQKLMT
+728 VWEQIQTLMT
-738 RRGAIQT
+738 RRGASQT

-750 DSRRTR
+750 DGRRTQ
-756 LLELAERL
+756 LLELQDRL
-764 QPVPD
+764 APA
-769 ERSREERRPEE
+769 
-780 RRFVSEPLTEL
+780 FVSEPLTEL
-791 LDRYAGQVPV
+791 LDRYAADVPV
-801 ALELLDPE
+801 SLEVLNPE
-809 PHRDALFTAIKKE
+809 PHREAVFNAIRRE

-833 YDELARILNTFDTS
+833 YDELARILNTFDTA

-854 DSDNFD
+854 DSDVFD

-897 LTLHRVAEQEARRIS
+897 LTLHRVAEQETRRIS
-912 DQIDRVN
+912 EQIDRVN
-919 TGLGAVEFNR
+919 TGLGAVAFNN

-936 ATPRN
+936 ATPRS
-941 LTAVSEL
+941 LTAVAEL

-980 RNRLASAAPE
+980 RNRLASTAPE

-1010 EWDVATEELIRT
+1010 EWDTGSEELIRT

-1051 APGDAG
+1051 NPESSD
-1057 TEEANRPVFAQLMLD
+1057 NKPVFAQLMLD

-1106 TTIQPYIDSVV
+1106 TTIQPYIDSVI
-1117 MVSKTEATGRNAR
+1117 MVSKTEATSRNAR
-1130 PVATVVTRTIS
+1130 PVATVAAKTIS
-1141 EFGELRREMRA
+1141 DFTTLRAEMRNSA
-1152 GTKVPAGV
+1152 ARERVPATV

>member
-12 VINWGVFDGYHD
+12 VINWGVFDGYHS
-24 IPFSPGGALIAGA
+24 IPFSEGGALIAGA

-107 WSAVAVTYSSDSG
+107 WSAVAVTYASDSG

-150 DIEEVC
+150 GIEDVC

-165 TGVFKEDRGERSDG
+165 TGVFKE
-179 GNHRGERSDGGHT
+179 N

-238 FVREFMLDEPESL
+238 FVREFMLDEPDSL

-267 RELLAVAQKK
+267 RELLAVAQRK

-304 DLPMVRAYTDQV
+304 DLPMVRAYTDHV
-316 RLAQCPAQIEQLD
+316 RLAQCPAQIAQLD
-329 STVDQ
+329 TTIDQ
-334 LDNEY
+334 LENEY
-339 EDVTRS
+339 EGVTRS

-357 AQISGSSASIGPL
+357 AQISGTSANIGPL
-370 QSQVTAAETEAEQVS
+370 QSQVTAAETEAEQIE
-385 RRRGAYE
+385 RRRAAYE
-392 DMLAAQQLDA
+392 DMLAAQDLEA
-402 PETADD
+402 PDTADE
-408 FWNLREELLAQATEL
+408 FWNLREELLQQATEL
-423 LAKVERHREASTDAE
+423 LAKVERNREASTDAE
-438 YAQKAARLTRD
+438 YAQKAARMTRD
-449 EAAKELKRV
+449 DAAKELKRV

-470 IMRDQICAAVG
+470 LMRDQICAAVG
-481 VDAAALPYIAELM
+481 VDAAELPYVAELM
-494 DLRPDQTRWRT
+494 DLRADQTRWRT

-520 PDQHWTKVL
+520 PDQHWTAVL

-537 RGRLQLH
+537 RGRLALH
-544 HVRAKL
+544 HVRAKM
-550 LGAEPVEPEP
+550 LGADPVEPES

-571 PSHPCAAEAV
+571 PAHPCAAEAV
-581 DVVTAAGD
+581 DIVTAAGD
-589 HICVDT
+589 HVCVDT

-636 DVSAKINALT
+636 DVTAKINALT
-646 VDLAAAEETY
+646 VDLAATEDAY
-656 QKARRVADDI
+656 QKARRTADDI

-695 ETADGHADR
+695 ETADGHAER
-704 LREQYELLLADH
+704 LREQYELLLADN

-750 DSRRTR
+750 DTRRTR
-756 LLELAERL
+756 LLELEERL
-764 QPVPD
+764 SPA
-769 ERSREERRPEE
+769 
-780 RRFVSEPLTEL
+780 FVSEPLTEL
-791 LDRYAGQVPV
+791 LTRYSAQLPV
-801 ALELLDPE
+801 SLELLDPE
-809 PHRDALFTAIKKE
+809 PFRDALFGAIKKE

-833 YDELARILNTFDTS
+833 YDELARILNTFDTA

-854 DSDNFD
+854 DSENFD

-897 LTLHRVAEQEARRIS
+897 LTLHRVAEQEARRIAE
-912 DQIDRVN
+912 QIERVN

-936 ATPRN
+936 ATPRS

-980 RNRLASAAPE
+980 RNRLASTAPE

-1010 EWDVATEELIRT
+1010 EWDVASDELIRT

-1051 APGDAG
+1051 SPESQD
-1057 TEEANRPVFAQLMLD
+1057 NKPVFAQLMLD

-1130 PVATVVTRTIS
+1130 PVATVATRSIA
-1141 EFGELRREMRA
+1141 EFTELRHQMKQ
-1152 GTKVPAGV
+1152 KVPALAH

>member
-1 MTEQFHLSRLQ
+1 MSEQFHLSRLQ
-12 VINWGVFDGYHD
+12 IINWGVFDGYHD
-24 IPFSPGGALIAGA
+24 IGFSAGGALIAGA

-57 RRNFNASGDNTAAG
+57 RRNFNASGDHTAAG

-92 GGTSRVMYLRGDGTA
+92 GGTAKVMYLRGEGTA
-107 WSAVAVTYSSDSG
+107 WSAVAVTYTGDSG
-120 RTVTGLVLKW
+120 RAVTGLVLKW
-130 LTGESRNDSSSR
+130 LTGESRTDSSSR
-142 FVLGDGDL
+142 FVLADGDR
-150 DIEEVC
+150 DIEDVC
-156 NRWAAGRFD
+156 NRWAAARFAAP
-165 TGVFKEDRGERSDG
+165 VFKDD
-179 GNHRGERSDGGHT
+179 D
-192 GWRFT
+192 WRFS

-211 IGIRAS
+211 IGIRGS

-238 FVREFMLDEPESL
+238 FVRDFMLDEPESL

-267 RELLAVAQKK
+267 RELLAVAQRK

-293 ESTDLGIIDLV
+293 ESSDLGIIDLV
-304 DLPMVRAYTDQV
+304 DAPMVRAYTDHL
-316 RLAQCPAQIEQLD
+316 RLASCPGQIASLD
-329 STVDQ
+329 QTIDQ
-334 LDNEY
+334 LGNEY
-339 EDVTRS
+339 EDITRA

-357 AQISGSSASIGPL
+357 GQISGSSSSIGPL
-370 QSQVTAAETEAEQVS
+370 QSQVAAAEAAAEEVS
-385 RRRGAYE
+385 RRRAGYE
-392 DMLAAQQLDA
+392 TLLAAQQLDV
-402 PETADD
+402 PETAEQ
-408 FWNLREELLAQATEL
+408 FWNLREELAGQATEL
-423 LAKVERHREASTDAE
+423 LARLDRGREASTDAE
-438 YAQKAARLTRD
+438 YTQKSARLARD
-449 EAAKELKRV
+449 QAAKELARV
-458 EHVGSALPEFAL
+458 EQVGSALPESA
-470 IMRDQICAAVG
+470 ITVRDHICAAVG
-481 VDAAALPYIAELM
+481 LDPAELPYVAELL
-494 DLRPDQTRWRT
+494 DLRPEQNRWRV

-515 LRLMV
+515 LRLLV
-520 PDQHWTKVL
+520 PDKHYGAVL
-529 QFVNETNM
+529 RFVNETNM

-544 HVRAKL
+544 HVRASL
-550 LGAEPVEPEP
+550 VGADPAEADPK
-560 NTLAGKLFAVD
+560 TLAGKLFVVD
-571 PSHPCAAEAV
+571 PGHPCAAEAA
-581 DVVTAAGD
+581 DIIAAAGD
-589 HICVDT
+589 HICVDS
-595 PDVFARFRRAVTDTG
+595 PDVFVRFRRAVTDTG
-610 LYKDSDRL
+610 LHKDSERL

-624 RPLKQSEYLYQG
+624 RPLRPSEYIYQG
-636 DVSAKINALT
+636 EVAAKIDALT
-646 VDLAAAEETY
+646 VELANAEQSY
-656 QKARRVADDI
+656 QQARRAADDI

-677 AACKAICEQFPQ
+677 GAGKAICEQFPQ
-689 WSQIDT
+689 WNHVDV
-695 ETADGHADR
+695 ETADQHADR
-704 LREQYELLLADH
+704 LREQFEILLADH
-716 PDIEALNARADE
+716 PDIEALSARAEE
-728 CWSQIQKLMT
+728 CWTEIQTLMT
-738 RRGAIQT
+738 RRGAIAT

-750 DSRRTR
+750 DQRRTR
-756 LLELAERL
+756 LLELQDRL
-764 QPVPD
+764 SPA
-769 ERSREERRPEE
+769 
-780 RRFVSEPLTEL
+780 FVSEPLTEL
-791 LDRYAGQVPV
+791 LHRYAAELPV
-801 ALELLDPE
+801 SLELLSPE
-809 PHRDALFTAIKKE
+809 PHREALFGAIRRE
-822 REQLRE
+822 RDQLRD

-833 YDELARILNTFDTS
+833 YDELARILATFDTA

-854 DSDNFD
+854 DSDVFD

-912 DQIDRVN
+912 DQIARVN
-919 TGLGAVEFNR
+919 TGLGAVEFNS

-936 ATPRN
+936 ATPRP
-941 LTAVSEL
+941 LTAVAEL
-948 TEIVR
+948 TDIVR

-980 RNRLASAAPE
+980 RNRLASTAPE
-990 DKAWTRD
+990 DRAWTRD
-997 ALDVRNRFTFDCA
+997 ALDVRNRFAFDCA
-1010 EWDVATEELIRT
+1010 EWDARSDELIRT

-1051 APGDAG
+1051 APGSADG
-1057 TEEANRPVFAQLMLD
+1057 EQANRPVFAQLMLD

-1117 MVSKTEATGRNAR
+1117 MVSKRGGQGRNAR
-1130 PVATVVTRTIS
+1130 PVASVVTKTIS
-1141 EFGELRREMRA
+1141 EFSTLRQEMTAAER
-1152 GTKVPAGV
+1152 VPAGV

>member
-1 MTEQFHLSRLQ
+1 MPEQFHLSRLQ
-12 VINWGVFDGYHD
+12 VINWGVFDGYHS
-24 IPFSPGGALIAGA
+24 IAFSEGGALIAGA

-57 RRNFNASGDNTAAG
+57 RRNFNASGDNSAAG

-92 GGTSRVMYLRGDGTA
+92 GGASKVMYLRGDGAA
-107 WSAVAVTYSSDSG
+107 WSAVAVTYTSNTG
-120 RTVTGLVLKW
+120 RTITGLVLKW
-130 LTGESRNDSSSR
+130 LTGESRSDSSSR
-142 FVLGDGDL
+142 FVLADGDR
-150 DIEEVC
+150 DIEGIC

-165 TGVFKEDRGERSDG
+165 SNVFKDD
-179 GNHRGERSDGGHT
+179 
-192 GWRFT
+192 WRFS
-197 TKVESQYLAQLYAT
+197 TKVESQYLAQLYAS

-238 FVREFMLDEPESL
+238 FVREFMLDEPSSL
-251 ARLPEALKQ
+251 TRLPEALKQ

-267 RELLAVAQKK
+267 RDLLAVAQRK

-293 ESTDLGIIDLV
+293 ESSDLGIIDLV
-304 DLPMVRAYTDQV
+304 DPPMVRAYTDHV
-316 RLAQCPAQIEQLD
+316 RLAQCPAQIESLD
-329 STVDQ
+329 ATIDQ
-334 LDNEY
+334 LGNEY
-339 EDVTRS
+339 EDVTRN
-345 LNLAKAEADSLN
+345 LNLAKAEGDSLN

-370 QSQVTAAETEAEQVS
+370 QSQVAGAEAQAEEVS
-385 RRRGAYE
+385 RRRAAYE
-392 DMLAAQQLDA
+392 SLITAQGLDS
-402 PETADD
+402 PDTADE
-408 FWNLREELLAQATEL
+408 FWNLREELTTQATEL
-423 LAKVERHREASTDAE
+423 LAKLDRGREASTDAE
-438 YAQKAARLTRD
+438 YAQKSARIVRD
-449 EAAKELKRV
+449 DAAKELRRV
-458 EHVGSALPEFAL
+458 EHVGSALPEFA
-470 IMRDQICAAVG
+470 ITMREHICAAVG
-481 VDAAALPYIAELM
+481 LEPGELPYIAELM
-494 DLRPDQTRWRT
+494 DLRPEQSRWRT

-515 LRLMV
+515 LRLLV
-520 PDQHWTKVL
+520 PDRHYAAVL
-529 QFVNETNM
+529 RFVNETNM
-537 RGRLQLH
+537 HGRLQLH
-544 HVRAKL
+544 HVRASAS
-550 LGAEPVEPEP
+550 GHEAEP
-560 NTLAGKLFAVD
+560 NTLAGKLFVVD
-571 PSHPCAAEAV
+571 PSHVCAAEAA
-581 DVVTAAGD
+581 DVIAAAGD
-589 HICVDT
+589 HICVDN
-595 PDVFARFRRAVTDTG
+595 PDLFPRFRRAVTDTG

-624 RPLKQSEYLYQG
+624 RPLKQSEYIFQG
-636 DVSAKINALT
+636 DVAAKIDALT
-646 VDLAAAEETY
+646 VDLANAEDAY
-656 QKARRVADDI
+656 QAARRAADDI
-666 AAQRQQWRDRA
+666 AAERQQWRDRA
-677 AACKAICEQFPQ
+677 AARKAICEQFPQ
-689 WSQIDT
+689 WNHIDT
-695 ETADGHADR
+695 DSADGHADR
-704 LREQYELLLADH
+704 LRQQYELLLADH
-716 PDIEALNARADE
+716 PDIEALNARADQ
-728 CWSQIQKLMT
+728 CWEEIQTLMT
-738 RRGAIQT
+738 RRGSIQT

-750 DSRRTR
+750 DGRRTQ
-756 LLELAERL
+756 LLELQERL
-764 QPVPD
+764 TPA
-769 ERSREERRPEE
+769 
-780 RRFVSEPLTEL
+780 FVSEPLTEL
-791 LDRYAGQVPV
+791 LHRYAGDVPV
-801 ALELLDPE
+801 SLELLSPE
-809 PHRDALFTAIKKE
+809 PHREAVFTAIRRE

-833 YDELARILNTFDTS
+833 YDELARILNTFDTA

-854 DSDNFD
+854 DSDVFD
-860 ERVHDYVALCRHID
+860 ERVHDYVAMCRHID

-897 LTLHRVAEQEARRIS
+897 LTLHRVAEQETRRIS

-919 TGLGAVEFNR
+919 TGLGSVEFNH

-936 ATPRN
+936 ANPRS
-941 LTAVSEL
+941 LTAVAEL
-948 TEIVR
+948 TDIVK

-980 RNRLASAAPE
+980 RNRLASTAPE

-1010 EWDVATEELIRT
+1010 EWDVSTGELIRT

-1051 APGDAG
+1051 SPESAD
-1057 TEEANRPVFAQLMLD
+1057 NKPVFAQLMLD

-1130 PVATVVTRTIS
+1130 PVATVATKTIS
-1141 EFGELRREMRA
+1141 DFTSLRQQMTATAAAAR
-1152 GTKVPAGV
+1152 VPAGV